1 MKKFKWSILL
11 FIILALVLST
21 GVSYLALNQNVKKAN
36 ENTTQKMTV
45 ALVNEDQGT
54 VFEGNK
60 IAFGDQFV
68 KNVNKNTKQEW
79 YVVSRGVAESGLK
92 NNNYNMM
99 IVIPNDFS
107 RKAVAI
113 DSELPEKLTL
123 NYKVNATGNKDLK
136 AEAENTASAILEDFN
151 KQIIDVY
158 FASVIGKLQGAQ
170 DNIGKIIEKGTNQTT
185 MYKKDVHSPLA
196 NYTNQFKTVQDYTG
210 ISVNSFKG
218 FQDVLKGFGQALD
231 EGNKS
236 NNTYLEGFNNFQ
248 KIQTDNNL
256 LANNFTNQFNQ
267 YMSDMNSGDVLKQL
281 SALESANKII
291 ANQFTLSEKDPN
303 ILADASTIQ
312 KYLTD
317 VKKQVSEYDTEL
329 AGKLESDIQETVIK
343 KLKQSMS
350 NDGKQEIFINTLM
363 KQPDV
368 RIKKQIENLIAKLPS
383 LNMEEIG
390 QSDLPDTTKLQLQ
403 NVIQFTKKYN
413 KENNFYYDPV
423 NKISLGSAIK
433 EVKDKLYTEGI
444 TFSDTAKV
452 IKMESSQTLKI
463 NIPEEFK
470 LDGSTE
476 ALHIDGVDRTSDFL
490 QSEAGEITIAPR
502 NEGDIKISLHVKL
515 KDPNINIDV
524 FSPVTWQWELSGTHK
539 KETSSE
545 KEEPNKEDKGTQT
558 ENSKVENVVHKS
570 QYGIMPLVHSAKNP
584 IIKKMENTTGKDNG
598 TGGSPGG
605 GTGTDNGTGGNPGG
619 GTGTDNGTG
628 GNPGG
633 GTGTDNGTGG
643 NPGGGTGTDNGT
655 GGNPGGGTGTDNGT
669 GGNPGGGTGTD
680 NGTGGNPGGGTGTDN
695 GTGGNP
701 GGGTGTDNGTGG
713 NPGGG
718 TGTDN
723 GTGGNP
729 GGGTGTD
736 NGTGGNPGGGTG
748 TDNGTGGNPGGG
760 TGTDNG
766 TGGNPG
772 GETGTDNGKVIE
784 STTNQVVHQKTE
796 VLTKNISNVLIKE
809 AVDTVESYQG
819 LMSLY
824 EMYYGI
830 DLRTKD
836 VGPKLE
842 EGSLDAIATEQSL
855 YYVLNKQSLID
866 LISNLV
872 SASITSEVKQDM
884 TGLKQKIDSYQQLI
898 TSADQNSMLLAEKLN
913 ETMQQATS
921 MNQNLGEYVKGLAK
935 WRESSLKLAEEQQ
948 VLTTNNAGE
957 QTAVLSL
964 DSGIKSL
971 TMQTQSLVESSK
983 HSLATSDDVY
993 KTFDQINGQAKEIQ
1007 DSGTTIVS
1015 KADSLLNDFT
1025 KKMEDDKAFS
1035 KNFTK
1040 ILANSRIGDRQ
1051 NEMLY
1056 EFLSSPVQKQNDG
1069 VIVAGN
1075 AFTPY
1080 LIVLTCF
1087 IVALFTAYAIANQE
1101 KKRTQS
1107 DHFEERFSLIDMNVP
1122 TTVVAFGISIV
1133 EGISIGVISGRLLKF
1148 GQDQSLLWI
1157 AFITIIMMAFV
1168 LVSTYLLR
1176 QIKMVGMFILL
1187 VFLSMYLFLTEAV
1200 GSKVDQMSSV
1210 GKLRQF
1216 SPLQYIEGFLNDFI
1230 SGKDTGKV
1238 IFIVLFVIAII
1249 GLVSNLFVWHKKWE
1263 EKEVNDQTMEHS
1275 G

>member
-1 MKKFKWSILL
+1 MKKFRWSILL

-79 YVVSRGVAESGLK
+79 YVVSRGVAENGLK

-123 NYKVNATGNKDLK
+123 NYKVNATGNNDLK
-136 AEAENTASAILEDFN
+136 AEAENTASTILEDFN

-158 FASVIGKLQGAQ
+158 FASIIGKLQGAQ
-170 DNIGKIIEKGTNQTT
+170 DNIGKIIEKGNVQTT

-210 ISVNSFKG
+210 VSVNSFKG
-218 FQDVLKGFGQALD
+218 FQDVLKGFGQVLD

-248 KIQTDNNL
+248 KMQSDNNL
-256 LANNFTNQFNQ
+256 LANNFTSQFNQ
-267 YMSDMNSGDVLKQL
+267 YMSEMNTGDVLKQL
-281 SALESANKII
+281 SALESANKVIT
-291 ANQFTLSEKDPN
+291 NQFTLSEKEPN
-303 ILADASTIQ
+303 ILADASAIQ
-312 KYLTD
+312 KHLTD

-363 KQPDV
+363 KQPDA
-368 RIKKQIENLIAKLPS
+368 RIKKQIENLIVKLPS
-383 LNMEEIG
+383 LNMEEIV
-390 QSDLPDTTKLQLQ
+390 QSDLPDTTKLQMQ

-413 KENNFYYDPV
+413 KENNFYYDSV
-423 NKISLGSAIK
+423 NKISLGNAIK
-433 EVKDKLYTEGI
+433 EVKDSLYKDGT

-452 IKMESSQTLKI
+452 IKMESPQILKI
-463 NIPEEFK
+463 KIPEEFE
-470 LDGSTE
+470 LDGSTGF
-476 ALHIDGVDRTSDFL
+476 LHIDGEDRTSDFL

-524 FSPVTWQWELSGTHK
+524 FSPVMWQWELSGTHK
-539 KETSSE
+539 KETSPE
-545 KEEPNKEDKGTQT
+545 KEKPNKEDKGTQT

-570 QYGIMPLVHSAKNP
+570 QYGIMPLVHNAKKP
-584 IIKKMENTTGKDNG
+584 IIKKMENTTGNNGGNPGGGTGKDNG
-598 TGGSPGG
+598 TGGSTGDGTGTGNGTEGNSGGGTGTDNETGGNPGG
-605 GTGTDNGTGGNPGG
+605 GTGTDNGTGGNPGGGTGTDNETGGNPGG

-643 NPGGGTGTDNGT
+643 NS
-655 GGNPGGGTGTDNGT
+655 
-669 GGNPGGGTGTD
+669 
-680 NGTGGNPGGGTGTDN
+680 
-695 GTGGNP
+695 
-701 GGGTGTDNGTGG
+701 
-713 NPGGG
+713 
-718 TGTDN
+718 
-723 GTGGNP
+723 
-729 GGGTGTD
+729 
-736 NGTGGNPGGGTG
+736 
-748 TDNGTGGNPGGG
+748 GGG

-772 GETGTDNGKVIE
+772 GEPGTDNGKVIE

-796 VLTKNISNVLIKE
+796 VLTKNTSSVLIKE

-830 DLRTKD
+830 DLRTQD
-836 VGPKLE
+836 VGSKLE

-872 SASITSEVKQDM
+872 SSGITAEVKQDM
-884 TGLKQKIDSYQQLI
+884 TGLKQKIDSYQQFI

-913 ETMQQATS
+913 VTTQQATS
-921 MNQNLGEYVKGLAK
+921 MNENLGEYLKGLAK
-935 WRESSLKLAEEQQ
+935 WRESSLKLVEEQQ
-948 VLTTNNAGE
+948 VLTTNNTGE

-971 TMQTQSLVESSK
+971 MSQSQSLVESSK

-1025 KKMEDDKAFS
+1025 KKMEDDKSFS

-1056 EFLSSPVQKQNDG
+1056 QFLSSPVQKQNDG

-1107 DHFEERFSLIDMNVP
+1107 DHFEEKFSLIDMNVP

-1133 EGISIGVISGRLLKF
+1133 EGISIGIISGRLLQF

-1210 GKLRQF
+1210 GKVRQF
-1216 SPLQYIEGFLNDFI
+1216 SPLQYIESFLNDFI

-1275 G
+1275 S

>member
-36 ENTTQKMTV
+36 ENTTPKMTV

-79 YVVSRGVAESGLK
+79 YVVSRGVAENGLK

-113 DSELPEKLTL
+113 DSVIPEKLTL

-136 AEAENTASAILEDFN
+136 AEAENTASVILEDFN

-158 FASVIGKLQGAQ
+158 FASIIGKLQGAQ
-170 DNIGKIIEKGTNQTT
+170 DNIGKIIEKGNVQTT
-185 MYKKDVHSPLA
+185 MYKKDIHSPLA

-210 ISVNSFKG
+210 VSVNSFKG

-236 NNTYLEGFNNFQ
+236 NSTYLDGFNNFQ
-248 KIQTDNNL
+248 KMQTDNNL

-267 YMSDMNSGDVLKQL
+267 YMNDMNTGDALKQL

-291 ANQFTLSEKDPN
+291 SNQFTFSEKEPN
-303 ILADASTIQ
+303 ILTDAAAIQ
-312 KYLTD
+312 KYLAD

-363 KQPDV
+363 KQPDA

-423 NKISLGSAIK
+423 NKISLGNAIK
-433 EVKDKLYTEGI
+433 EVKDRLYTEGI

-452 IKMESSQTLKI
+452 IKMESAQTLKI
-463 NIPEEFK
+463 SIPEEFK
-470 LDGSTE
+470 LDGSTGF
-476 ALHIDGVDRTSDFL
+476 LHIDGEDRTSDFL

-502 NEGDIKISLHVKL
+502 NEGDIKIDLHVKL

-524 FSPVTWQWELSGTHK
+524 FSPVMWQWELSGTHK
-539 KETSSE
+539 KETSPE
-545 KEEPNKEDKGTQT
+545 KEKPNKEDKGTQT

-570 QYGIMPLVHSAKNP
+570 QYGIMPLVHNAKKP
-584 IIKKMENTTGKDNG
+584 IIKKMENTTGNNE
-598 TGGSPGG
+598 GSQGG
-605 GTGTDNGTGGNPGG
+605 GTGK
-619 GTGTDNGTG
+619 
-628 GNPGG
+628 
-633 GTGTDNGTGG
+633 
-643 NPGGGTGTDNGT
+643 
-655 GGNPGGGTGTDNGT
+655 
-669 GGNPGGGTGTD
+669 
-680 NGTGGNPGGGTGTDN
+680 
-695 GTGGNP
+695 
-701 GGGTGTDNGTGG
+701 
-713 NPGGG
+713 
-718 TGTDN
+718 
-723 GTGGNP
+723 
-729 GGGTGTD
+729 
-736 NGTGGNPGGGTG
+736 
-748 TDNGTGGNPGGG
+748 
-760 TGTDNG
+760 DNG

-772 GETGTDNGKVIE
+772 GETGTDNGKVTE
-784 STTNQVVHQKTE
+784 STTNQVVHQKAE
-796 VLTKNISNVLIKE
+796 VLTKNISSVLIKE
-809 AVDTVESYQG
+809 AVDTVETYQG

-842 EGSLDAIATEQSL
+842 EGSLDAIATDQSL

-872 SASITSEVKQDM
+872 SSSITTEIKQDM
-884 TGLKQKIDSYQQLI
+884 SGLKQKINSYQQSI

-913 ETMQQATS
+913 GTTQQATS
-921 MNQNLGEYVKGLAK
+921 MNENLGEYLKGLAK
-935 WRESSLKLAEEQQ
+935 WRENSLKLVEEQQ
-948 VLTTNNAGE
+948 VLTTNHAGE
-957 QTAVLSL
+957 QTAILSL

-971 TMQTQSLVESSK
+971 MMQSQSLVESSK

-1015 KADSLLNDFT
+1015 KADLLLNDFT
-1025 KKMEDDKAFS
+1025 KKIEDDKSFS

-1056 EFLSSPVQKQNDG
+1056 DFLASPVQKQNDG
-1069 VIVAGN
+1069 VIAAGN

-1101 KKRTQS
+1101 KKRMQS
-1107 DHFEERFSLIDMNVP
+1107 DHFEEKFSLIDMNVP

-1133 EGISIGVISGRLLKF
+1133 EGISIGIISGRLLKF

-1157 AFITIIMMAFV
+1157 AFITFIMMAFV

-1210 GKLRQF
+1210 GKIRQF
-1216 SPLQYIEGFLNDFI
+1216 SPLQYIESFLNDFI

-1238 IFIVLFVIAII
+1238 IFVVLFVIAII

>member
-36 ENTTQKMTV
+36 ENTTPKMTV

-79 YVVSRGVAESGLK
+79 YVVSRGVAENGLK

-113 DSELPEKLTL
+113 DSEIPEKLTL

-136 AEAENTASAILEDFN
+136 AEAENTASVILEDFN

-158 FASVIGKLQGAQ
+158 FASIIGKLQGAQ
-170 DNIGKIIEKGTNQTT
+170 DNIGKIIEKGNVQTT
-185 MYKKDVHSPLA
+185 MYKKDIHSPLA

-210 ISVNSFKG
+210 VSVNSFKG

-236 NNTYLEGFNNFQ
+236 NSTYLDGFNNFQ
-248 KIQTDNNL
+248 KMQTDNNL

-267 YMSDMNSGDVLKQL
+267 YMNDMNTGDALKQL
-281 SALESANKII
+281 SALESANKSIS
-291 ANQFTLSEKDPN
+291 NQFTFSEKEPN
-303 ILADASTIQ
+303 ILTDASAVQ
-312 KYLTD
+312 KYLAD

-363 KQPDV
+363 KQPDA

-390 QSDLPDTTKLQLQ
+390 QSDLPDATKLQLQ

-423 NKISLGSAIK
+423 NKISLGNAIK
-433 EVKDKLYTEGI
+433 EVKDRLYTERI

-452 IKMESSQTLKI
+452 IKMESPQILKI
-463 NIPEEFK
+463 KIPEEFK

-476 ALHIDGVDRTSDFL
+476 ALYIDDVDRTSDFL

-502 NEGDIKISLHVKL
+502 NEGDIKIDLHVKL

-524 FSPVTWQWELSGTHK
+524 FSPVMWQWELSGTHT
-539 KETSSE
+539 KETSPE
-545 KEEPNKEDKGTQT
+545 KEEPNKEEPNKEDKGTQT

-570 QYGIMPLVHSAKNP
+570 QYGIMPLVHNAKKP
-584 IIKKMENTTGKDNG
+584 IIKKMENTTGNNE
-598 TGGSPGG
+598 GSQGG
-605 GTGTDNGTGGNPGG
+605 GTGKDNGTGGNPGG

-680 NGTGGNPGGGTGTDN
+680 NGTGGNR
-695 GTGGNP
+695 
-701 GGGTGTDNGTGG
+701 
-713 NPGGG
+713 GGG

-784 STTNQVVHQKTE
+784 STTNQVIHQKTE
-796 VLTKNISNVLIKE
+796 KIPDITSSVLIKE

-842 EGSLDAIATEQSL
+842 EGSLDAIATDQSL

-872 SASITSEVKQDM
+872 SSSITTEIKQDM
-884 TGLKQKIDSYQQLI
+884 SGLKQKINSYQQSI

-913 ETMQQATS
+913 GTTQQATS
-921 MNQNLGEYVKGLAK
+921 MNENLGEYVKGLAK
-935 WRESSLKLAEEQQ
+935 WRENSLKLVEEQQ
-948 VLTTNNAGE
+948 VVTTNHAGE

-971 TMQTQSLVESSK
+971 MMQSQSLVESSK

-1015 KADSLLNDFT
+1015 KADLLLNDFT
-1025 KKMEDDKAFS
+1025 KKMEDDKSFS

-1056 EFLSSPVQKQNDG
+1056 DFLASPVQKQNDG

-1101 KKRTQS
+1101 KKRMQS
-1107 DHFEERFSLIDMNVP
+1107 DHFEEKFSLIDMNVP

-1133 EGISIGVISGRLLKF
+1133 EGISIGIISGRLLKF

-1157 AFITIIMMAFV
+1157 AFITFIMMAFV

-1210 GKLRQF
+1210 GKIRQF
-1216 SPLQYIEGFLNDFI
+1216 SPLQYIESFLNDFI

-1238 IFIVLFVIAII
+1238 IFVVLFVIAII

>member
-1 MKKFKWSILL
+1 M

-36 ENTTQKMTV
+36 ENTTPKMTV

-79 YVVSRGVAESGLK
+79 YVVSRGVAENGLK

-113 DSELPEKLTL
+113 DSEIPEKLTL

-136 AEAENTASAILEDFN
+136 AEAENTASVILEDFN

-158 FASVIGKLQGAQ
+158 FASIIGKLQGAQ
-170 DNIGKIIEKGTNQTT
+170 DNIGKIIEKGNVQTT
-185 MYKKDVHSPLA
+185 MYKKDIHSPLA

-210 ISVNSFKG
+210 VSVNSFKG

-236 NNTYLEGFNNFQ
+236 NSTYLDGFNNFQ
-248 KIQTDNNL
+248 KMQTDNNL
-256 LANNFTNQFNQ
+256 LANNFINQFNQ
-267 YMSDMNSGDVLKQL
+267 YMNDMNTGDALKQL

-291 ANQFTLSEKDPN
+291 SNQFTFSEKEPN
-303 ILADASTIQ
+303 ILTDAAAIQ
-312 KYLTD
+312 KYLAD

-363 KQPDV
+363 KQPDA

-390 QSDLPDTTKLQLQ
+390 QSDLPDATKLQLQ

-423 NKISLGSAIK
+423 NKISLGNAIK
-433 EVKDKLYTEGI
+433 EVKDRLYTEGI

-452 IKMESSQTLKI
+452 IKMESPQILKI
-463 NIPEEFK
+463 KIPEEFK

-476 ALHIDGVDRTSDFL
+476 ALYIDDVDRTSDFL

-502 NEGDIKISLHVKL
+502 NEGDIKIDLHVKL

-524 FSPVTWQWELSGTHK
+524 FSPVMWQWELSGTHK
-539 KETSSE
+539 KETSPE
-545 KEEPNKEDKGTQT
+545 KEKPNKEDKGTQT

-570 QYGIMPLVHSAKNP
+570 QYGIMPLVHNAKTP
-584 IIKKMENTTGKDNG
+584 IIKKMENTTGNNE
-598 TGGSPGG
+598 GSQGG
-605 GTGTDNGTGGNPGG
+605 GTGKDNGTGGNPGG

-633 GTGTDNGTGG
+633 GTGKDNETGG

-655 GGNPGGGTGTDNGT
+655 GGNPGGGTGK
-669 GGNPGGGTGTD
+669 
-680 NGTGGNPGGGTGTDN
+680 
-695 GTGGNP
+695 
-701 GGGTGTDNGTGG
+701 
-713 NPGGG
+713 
-718 TGTDN
+718 DN

-772 GETGTDNGKVIE
+772 GETGTDNGKVTE
-784 STTNQVVHQKTE
+784 STTNQVVHQKAE
-796 VLTKNISNVLIKE
+796 VLTKNISSVLIKE

-842 EGSLDAIATEQSL
+842 EGSLDAIATDQSL

-872 SASITSEVKQDM
+872 SSSITTEIKQDM
-884 TGLKQKIDSYQQLI
+884 SGLKQKINSYQQSI

-913 ETMQQATS
+913 GTTQQATS
-921 MNQNLGEYVKGLAK
+921 MNENLGEYVKGLAK
-935 WRESSLKLAEEQQ
+935 WRENSLKLVEEQQ
-948 VLTTNNAGE
+948 VLTTNHAGE
-957 QTAVLSL
+957 QTAILSL

-971 TMQTQSLVESSK
+971 MMQSQSLVESSK

-1015 KADSLLNDFT
+1015 KADLLLNDFT
-1025 KKMEDDKAFS
+1025 KKMEDDKSFS

-1056 EFLSSPVQKQNDG
+1056 DFLASPVQKQNDG
-1069 VIVAGN
+1069 VIAAGN

-1101 KKRTQS
+1101 KKRMQS
-1107 DHFEERFSLIDMNVP
+1107 DHFEEKFSLIDMNVP

-1133 EGISIGVISGRLLKF
+1133 EGISIGIISGRLLKF

-1157 AFITIIMMAFV
+1157 AFITFIMMAFV

-1210 GKLRQF
+1210 GKIRQF
-1216 SPLQYIEGFLNDFI
+1216 SPLQYIESFLNDFI

-1238 IFIVLFVIAII
+1238 IFVVLFVIAII

>member
-36 ENTTQKMTV
+36 ENTTPKMTV

-79 YVVSRGVAESGLK
+79 YVVSRGVAENGLK

-113 DSELPEKLTL
+113 DSEIPEKLTL

-136 AEAENTASAILEDFN
+136 AEAENTASVILEDFN

-158 FASVIGKLQGAQ
+158 FASIIGKLQGAQ
-170 DNIGKIIEKGTNQTT
+170 DNIGKIIEKGNVQTT
-185 MYKKDVHSPLA
+185 MYKKDIHSPLA

-210 ISVNSFKG
+210 VSVNSFKG

-236 NNTYLEGFNNFQ
+236 NSTYLDGFNNFQ
-248 KIQTDNNL
+248 KMQTDNNL

-267 YMSDMNSGDVLKQL
+267 YMNDMNTGDALKQL

-291 ANQFTLSEKDPN
+291 SNQFTFSEKEPN
-303 ILADASTIQ
+303 ILTDAAAIQ
-312 KYLTD
+312 KYLAD

-363 KQPDV
+363 KQPDA

-390 QSDLPDTTKLQLQ
+390 QSDLPDATKLQLQ

-423 NKISLGSAIK
+423 NKISLGNAIK
-433 EVKDKLYTEGI
+433 EVKDRLYTEGI

-452 IKMESSQTLKI
+452 IKMESPQILKI
-463 NIPEEFK
+463 KIPEEFK
-470 LDGSTE
+470 LDGSTGF
-476 ALHIDGVDRTSDFL
+476 LHIDGEDRTSDFL

-502 NEGDIKISLHVKL
+502 NEGDIKIDLHVKL

-524 FSPVTWQWELSGTHK
+524 FSPVMWQWELSGTHK
-539 KETSSE
+539 KETSPE
-545 KEEPNKEDKGTQT
+545 KEKPNKEDKGTQT

-570 QYGIMPLVHSAKNP
+570 QYGIMPLVHNAKTP
-584 IIKKMENTTGKDNG
+584 IIKKMENTTGNNE
-598 TGGSPGG
+598 GSQGG

-619 GTGTDNGTG
+619 GTGK
-628 GNPGG
+628 
-633 GTGTDNGTGG
+633 
-643 NPGGGTGTDNGT
+643 
-655 GGNPGGGTGTDNGT
+655 
-669 GGNPGGGTGTD
+669 
-680 NGTGGNPGGGTGTDN
+680 
-695 GTGGNP
+695 
-701 GGGTGTDNGTGG
+701 DNGTGG

-772 GETGTDNGKVIE
+772 GETGTDNGKVTE
-784 STTNQVVHQKTE
+784 STTNQVVHQKAE
-796 VLTKNISNVLIKE
+796 VLTKNISSVLIKE

-842 EGSLDAIATEQSL
+842 EGSLDAIATDQSL

-872 SASITSEVKQDM
+872 SSSITTEIKQDM
-884 TGLKQKIDSYQQLI
+884 SGLKQKINSYQQSI

-913 ETMQQATS
+913 GTTQQATS
-921 MNQNLGEYVKGLAK
+921 MNENLGEYLKGLAK
-935 WRESSLKLAEEQQ
+935 WRENSLKLVEEQQ
-948 VLTTNNAGE
+948 VLTTNHAGE
-957 QTAVLSL
+957 QTAILSL

-971 TMQTQSLVESSK
+971 MMQSQSLVESSK

-1015 KADSLLNDFT
+1015 KADLLLNDFT
-1025 KKMEDDKAFS
+1025 KKMEDDKSFS

-1056 EFLSSPVQKQNDG
+1056 DFLASPVQKQNDG
-1069 VIVAGN
+1069 VIAAGN

-1101 KKRTQS
+1101 KKRMQS
-1107 DHFEERFSLIDMNVP
+1107 DHFEEKFSLIDMNVP

-1133 EGISIGVISGRLLKF
+1133 EGISIGIISGRLLKF

-1157 AFITIIMMAFV
+1157 AFITFIMMAFV

-1210 GKLRQF
+1210 GKIRQF
-1216 SPLQYIEGFLNDFI
+1216 SPLQYIESFLNDFI

-1238 IFIVLFVIAII
+1238 IFVVLFVIAII

>member
-36 ENTTQKMTV
+36 ENTTPKMTV

-79 YVVSRGVAESGLK
+79 YVVSRGVAENGLK

-113 DSELPEKLTL
+113 DSEIPEKLTL

-136 AEAENTASAILEDFN
+136 AEAENTASVILEDFN

-158 FASVIGKLQGAQ
+158 FASIIGKLQGAQ
-170 DNIGKIIEKGTNQTT
+170 DNIGKIIEKGNVQTT
-185 MYKKDVHSPLA
+185 MYKKDIHSPLA

-210 ISVNSFKG
+210 VSVNSFKG

-236 NNTYLEGFNNFQ
+236 NSTYLDGFNNFQ
-248 KIQTDNNL
+248 KMQTDNNL

-267 YMSDMNSGDVLKQL
+267 YMNDMNTGDALKQL

-291 ANQFTLSEKDPN
+291 SNQFTFSEKEPN
-303 ILADASTIQ
+303 ILTDAAAIQ
-312 KYLTD
+312 KYLAD

-363 KQPDV
+363 KQPDA

-390 QSDLPDTTKLQLQ
+390 QSNLPDTTKLQLQ

-413 KENNFYYDPV
+413 KENNFYYDSV
-423 NKISLGSAIK
+423 NKISLGNAIK
-433 EVKDKLYTEGI
+433 EVKDRLYTEGI

-452 IKMESSQTLKI
+452 IKMESAQTLKI
-463 NIPEEFK
+463 SIPEEFK
-470 LDGSTE
+470 LDGSTGF
-476 ALHIDGVDRTSDFL
+476 LHIDGEDRTSDFL

-502 NEGDIKISLHVKL
+502 NEGDIKIDLHVKL

-524 FSPVTWQWELSGTHK
+524 FSPVTWQWELSGTHT
-539 KETSSE
+539 KETSPE
-545 KEEPNKEDKGTQT
+545 KEKPNKEDKGTQT

-584 IIKKMENTTGKDNG
+584 IIKKMENTTGK
-598 TGGSPGG
+598 
-605 GTGTDNGTGGNPGG
+605 
-619 GTGTDNGTG
+619 
-628 GNPGG
+628 
-633 GTGTDNGTGG
+633 
-643 NPGGGTGTDNGT
+643 
-655 GGNPGGGTGTDNGT
+655 DNGT

-772 GETGTDNGKVIE
+772 GETGTDNGTGGNPGGETGTDNGKVTE
-784 STTNQVVHQKTE
+784 STMNQVVHQKAE
-796 VLTKNISNVLIKE
+796 VLTKNISSVLIKE

-842 EGSLDAIATEQSL
+842 EGSLDAIATDQSL

-872 SASITSEVKQDM
+872 SSSITTEIKQDM
-884 TGLKQKIDSYQQLI
+884 SGLKQKINSYQQSI

-913 ETMQQATS
+913 GTTQQATS
-921 MNQNLGEYVKGLAK
+921 MNENLGEYVKGLAK
-935 WRESSLKLAEEQQ
+935 WRENSLKLVEEQQ
-948 VLTTNNAGE
+948 VLTTNHAGE
-957 QTAVLSL
+957 QTAILSL

-971 TMQTQSLVESSK
+971 MMQSQSLVESSK

-1015 KADSLLNDFT
+1015 KADLLLNDFT
-1025 KKMEDDKAFS
+1025 KKMEDDKSFS

-1056 EFLSSPVQKQNDG
+1056 DFLASPVQKQNDG

-1101 KKRTQS
+1101 KKRMQS
-1107 DHFEERFSLIDMNVP
+1107 DHFEEKFSLIDMNVP

-1133 EGISIGVISGRLLKF
+1133 EGISIGIISGRLLKF

-1157 AFITIIMMAFV
+1157 AFITFIMMAFV

-1210 GKLRQF
+1210 GKIRQF
-1216 SPLQYIEGFLNDFI
+1216 SPLQYIESFLNDFI

-1238 IFIVLFVIAII
+1238 IFVVLFVIAII

>member
-1 MKKFKWSILL
+1 
-11 FIILALVLST
+11 
-21 GVSYLALNQNVKKAN
+21 
-36 ENTTQKMTV
+36 
-45 ALVNEDQGT
+45 
-54 VFEGNK
+54 
-60 IAFGDQFV
+60 
-68 KNVNKNTKQEW
+68 
-79 YVVSRGVAESGLK
+79 
-92 NNNYNMM
+92 
-99 IVIPNDFS
+99 
-107 RKAVAI
+107 
-113 DSELPEKLTL
+113 
-123 NYKVNATGNKDLK
+123 
-136 AEAENTASAILEDFN
+136 
-151 KQIIDVY
+151 
-158 FASVIGKLQGAQ
+158 
-170 DNIGKIIEKGTNQTT
+170 
-185 MYKKDVHSPLA
+185 
-196 NYTNQFKTVQDYTG
+196 
-210 ISVNSFKG
+210 
-218 FQDVLKGFGQALD
+218 
-231 EGNKS
+231 
-236 NNTYLEGFNNFQ
+236 
-248 KIQTDNNL
+248 
-256 LANNFTNQFNQ
+256 
-267 YMSDMNSGDVLKQL
+267 
-281 SALESANKII
+281 
-291 ANQFTLSEKDPN
+291 
-303 ILADASTIQ
+303 
-312 KYLTD
+312 
-317 VKKQVSEYDTEL
+317 
-329 AGKLESDIQETVIK
+329 
-343 KLKQSMS
+343 
-350 NDGKQEIFINTLM
+350 
-363 KQPDV
+363 
-368 RIKKQIENLIAKLPS
+368 
-383 LNMEEIG
+383 
-390 QSDLPDTTKLQLQ
+390 
-403 NVIQFTKKYN
+403 
-413 KENNFYYDPV
+413 
-423 NKISLGSAIK
+423 
-433 EVKDKLYTEGI
+433 EVKESLAKDGI

-452 IKMESSQTLKI
+452 IGMDSSQTM
-463 NIPEEFK
+463 NITIPSGFE
-470 LDGSTE
+470 LYGSTDS
-476 ALHIDGVDRTSDFL
+476 LLIDGVDRTSEFK
-490 QSEAGEITIAPR
+490 QNGSIVISAR
-502 NEGDIKISLHVKL
+502 NEGDLKISLHVKL
-515 KDPNINIDV
+515 IDPSINIDV
-524 FSPVTWQWELSGTHK
+524 FSPVTWEWKLNGNYE
-539 KETSSE
+539 KETSTGKE
-545 KEEPNKEDKGTQT
+545 EPKKEEPNKENEGTKT
-558 ENSKVENVVHKS
+558 ENSKVENVVNQT
-570 QYGIMPLVHSAKNP
+570 QYGIMPLVNTVKKP
-584 IIKKMENTTGKDNG
+584 IIQKTEQSNNN
-598 TGGSPGG
+598 PEG
-605 GTGTDNGTGGNPGG
+605 GTGTDNGGNPGG
-619 GTGTDNGTG
+619 GTGTDNGGNPGGGTGTDNG

-633 GTGTDNGTGG
+633 GTGTDNGG
-643 NPGGGTGTDNGT
+643 NPGGGTGTDNG
-655 GGNPGGGTGTDNGT
+655 GNQNQGGGST
-669 GGNPGGGTGTD
+669 
-680 NGTGGNPGGGTGTDN
+680 
-695 GTGGNP
+695 
-701 GGGTGTDNGTGG
+701 
-713 NPGGG
+713 
-718 TGTDN
+718 
-723 GTGGNP
+723 
-729 GGGTGTD
+729 
-736 NGTGGNPGGGTG
+736 
-748 TDNGTGGNPGGG
+748 
-760 TGTDNG
+760 
-766 TGGNPG
+766 
-772 GETGTDNGKVIE
+772 VIE
-784 STTNQVVHQKTE
+784 RTNNYIVHQKTE
-796 VLTKNISNVLIKE
+796 KLTDNTSNVLIKE
-809 AVDTVESYQG
+809 AVETVQSYQG
-819 LMSLY
+819 LLSLY
-824 EMYYGI
+824 QMYYGI
-830 DLRTKD
+830 DLRTND

-842 EGSLDAIATEQSL
+842 EGSLDTIATDHSL
-855 YYVLNKQSLID
+855 YYMLNKQSVID

-884 TGLKQKIDSYQQLI
+884 TGLKQKIDAYQQLI

-921 MNQNLGEYVKGLAK
+921 MNQNLGEYLKGLAK
-935 WRESSLKLAEEQQ
+935 WRESSLKLVEEQQ

-1007 DSGTTIVS
+1007 ESGTTIVS

-1263 EKEVNDQTMEHS
+1263 EKEVNDQKMEHS

>member
-36 ENTTQKMTV
+36 ENTTPKMTV

-158 FASVIGKLQGAQ
+158 FASIIGKLQGAQ

-248 KIQTDNNL
+248 KMQTDNNL

-267 YMSDMNSGDVLKQL
+267 YMSDMNSGDTLKQL

-303 ILADASTIQ
+303 ILADASAIQ

-329 AGKLESDIQETVIK
+329 AGKLESDIQATI
-343 KLKQSMS
+343 LKRLQKSIS
-350 NDGKQEIFINTLM
+350 NDGQHEVVINSLM
-363 KQPDV
+363 KQPDI
-368 RIKKQIENLIAKLPS
+368 RIKQQIENLITKLPS
-383 LNMEEIG
+383 MNMEEIV
-390 QSDLPDTTKLQLQ
+390 QSDLPDVTKLQLK
-403 NVIQFTKKYN
+403 NVIQFTNKYN
-413 KENNFYYDPV
+413 KENNFNYNPV
-423 NKISLGSAIK
+423 NKISLGNSIK
-433 EVKDKLYTEGI
+433 EVKESLAKDGI

-452 IKMESSQTLKI
+452 IGMDSSQTM
-463 NIPEEFK
+463 NITIPSGFE
-470 LDGSTE
+470 LYGSTDS
-476 ALHIDGVDRTSDFL
+476 LLIDGVDRTSEFL
-490 QSEAGEITIAPR
+490 QNGAVAISAR
-502 NEGDIKISLHVKL
+502 NEGDLKISLHVKL
-515 KDPNINIDV
+515 VDPSMNIDV
-524 FSPVTWQWELSGTHK
+524 FSPVTWEWKLNGNYE
-539 KETSSE
+539 KETSTGKE
-545 KEEPNKEDKGTQT
+545 EPKKEEPNKENEGTKT
-558 ENSKVENVVHKS
+558 ENSKVENVVNQT
-570 QYGIMPLVHSAKNP
+570 QYGIMPLVNTVKKP
-584 IIKKMENTTGKDNG
+584 IIQKTEQNNNN
-598 TGGSPGG
+598 TGGNPEG
-605 GTGTDNGTGGNPGG
+605 GTGTDNGNGGNPGG
-619 GTGTDNGTG
+619 GTGTDNGNG
-628 GNPGG
+628 GNPNQGG
-633 GTGTDNGTGG
+633 GST
-643 NPGGGTGTDNGT
+643 
-655 GGNPGGGTGTDNGT
+655 
-669 GGNPGGGTGTD
+669 
-680 NGTGGNPGGGTGTDN
+680 
-695 GTGGNP
+695 
-701 GGGTGTDNGTGG
+701 
-713 NPGGG
+713 
-718 TGTDN
+718 
-723 GTGGNP
+723 
-729 GGGTGTD
+729 
-736 NGTGGNPGGGTG
+736 
-748 TDNGTGGNPGGG
+748 
-760 TGTDNG
+760 
-766 TGGNPG
+766 
-772 GETGTDNGKVIE
+772 VIE
-784 STTNQVVHQKTE
+784 RTNNYIVHQKTE
-796 VLTKNISNVLIKE
+796 KLTDNTSNVLIKE
-809 AVDTVESYQG
+809 AVETVQSYQG

-824 EMYYGI
+824 QMYYGI
-830 DLRTKD
+830 DLRTND

-842 EGSLDAIATEQSL
+842 EGTLDAIATDHSL
-855 YYVLNKQSLID
+855 YYMLNKQSVID

-884 TGLKQKIDSYQQLI
+884 IGLKQKMDSYQQLI
-898 TSADQNSMLLAEKLN
+898 TSADQNSLLLAEKLN

-921 MNQNLGEYVKGLAK
+921 MNQNLGEYLKGLAK
-935 WRESSLKLAEEQQ
+935 WRESSLKLVEEQQ

-983 HSLATSDDVY
+983 HSLSTSDDVY

-1007 DSGTTIVS
+1007 ESGTTIVS

-1056 EFLSSPVQKQNDG
+1056 EFLASPVQKQNDG

-1133 EGISIGVISGRLLKF
+1133 EGISIGIISGRLLKF

>member
-1 MKKFKWSILL
+1 MKKFRWSILL

-79 YVVSRGVAESGLK
+79 YVVSRGVAENGLK

-123 NYKVNATGNKDLK
+123 NYKVNATGNNDLK
-136 AEAENTASAILEDFN
+136 AEAENTASTILEDFN

-158 FASVIGKLQGAQ
+158 FASIIGKLQGAQ
-170 DNIGKIIEKGTNQTT
+170 DNIGKIIEKGNVQTT

-210 ISVNSFKG
+210 VSVNSFKG
-218 FQDVLKGFGQALD
+218 FQDVLKGFGQVLD

-248 KIQTDNNL
+248 KMQSDNNL
-256 LANNFTNQFNQ
+256 LANNFTSQFNQ
-267 YMSDMNSGDVLKQL
+267 YMSEMNTGDVLKQL
-281 SALESANKII
+281 SALESANKVIT
-291 ANQFTLSEKDPN
+291 NQFTLSEKEPN
-303 ILADASTIQ
+303 ILADASAIQ
-312 KYLTD
+312 KHLTD

-363 KQPDV
+363 KQPDA
-368 RIKKQIENLIAKLPS
+368 RIKKQIENLIVKLPS
-383 LNMEEIG
+383 LNMEEIV
-390 QSDLPDTTKLQLQ
+390 QSDLPDTTKLQMQ

-413 KENNFYYDPV
+413 KENNFYYDSV
-423 NKISLGSAIK
+423 NKISLGNAIK
-433 EVKDKLYTEGI
+433 EVKDSLYKDGT

-452 IKMESSQTLKI
+452 IKMESPQILKI
-463 NIPEEFK
+463 KIPEEFE
-470 LDGSTE
+470 LDGSTGF
-476 ALHIDGVDRTSDFL
+476 LHIDGEDRTSDFL

-524 FSPVTWQWELSGTHK
+524 FSPVMWQWELSGTHK
-539 KETSSE
+539 KETSPE
-545 KEEPNKEDKGTQT
+545 KEKPNKEDKGTQT

-570 QYGIMPLVHSAKNP
+570 QYGIMPLVHNAKKP
-584 IIKKMENTTGKDNG
+584 IIKKMENTTGNNGGNPGGGTGKDNG
-598 TGGSPGG
+598 TGGSPGDGTGTGNGTEGNSGG
-605 GTGTDNGTGGNPGG
+605 GTGTDNGTGGNS
-619 GTGTDNGTG
+619 
-628 GNPGG
+628 
-633 GTGTDNGTGG
+633 
-643 NPGGGTGTDNGT
+643 
-655 GGNPGGGTGTDNGT
+655 
-669 GGNPGGGTGTD
+669 
-680 NGTGGNPGGGTGTDN
+680 
-695 GTGGNP
+695 
-701 GGGTGTDNGTGG
+701 
-713 NPGGG
+713 
-718 TGTDN
+718 
-723 GTGGNP
+723 

-772 GETGTDNGKVIE
+772 GEPGTDNGKVIE

-796 VLTKNISNVLIKE
+796 VLTKNTSSVLIKE

-830 DLRTKD
+830 DLRTQD
-836 VGPKLE
+836 VGSKLE

-872 SASITSEVKQDM
+872 SSGITAEVKQDM
-884 TGLKQKIDSYQQLI
+884 TGLKQKIDSYQQFI

-913 ETMQQATS
+913 VTTQQATS
-921 MNQNLGEYVKGLAK
+921 MNENLGEYLKGLAK
-935 WRESSLKLAEEQQ
+935 WRESSLKLVEEQQ
-948 VLTTNNAGE
+948 VLTTNNTGE

-971 TMQTQSLVESSK
+971 MSQSQSLVESSK

-1025 KKMEDDKAFS
+1025 KKMEDDKSFS

-1056 EFLSSPVQKQNDG
+1056 QFLSSPVQKQNDG

-1107 DHFEERFSLIDMNVP
+1107 DHFEEKFSLIDMNVP

-1133 EGISIGVISGRLLKF
+1133 EGISIGIISGRLLQF

-1210 GKLRQF
+1210 GKVRQF
-1216 SPLQYIEGFLNDFI
+1216 SPLQYIESFLNDFI

-1275 G
+1275 S

>member
-36 ENTTQKMTV
+36 ENTTPKMTV

-79 YVVSRGVAESGLK
+79 YVVSRGVAENGLK

-113 DSELPEKLTL
+113 DSEIPEKLTL

-136 AEAENTASAILEDFN
+136 AEAENTASVILEDFN

-158 FASVIGKLQGAQ
+158 FASIIGKLQGAQ
-170 DNIGKIIEKGTNQTT
+170 DNIGKIIEKGNVQTT
-185 MYKKDVHSPLA
+185 MYKKDIHSPLA

-210 ISVNSFKG
+210 VSVNSFKG

-236 NNTYLEGFNNFQ
+236 NSTYLDGFNNFQ
-248 KIQTDNNL
+248 KMQTDNNL

-267 YMSDMNSGDVLKQL
+267 YMNDMNTGDALKQL

-291 ANQFTLSEKDPN
+291 SNQFTFSEKEPN
-303 ILADASTIQ
+303 ILTDAAAIQ
-312 KYLTD
+312 KYLAD

-363 KQPDV
+363 KQPDA

-423 NKISLGSAIK
+423 NKISLGNAIK
-433 EVKDKLYTEGI
+433 EVKDRLYTEGI

-452 IKMESSQTLKI
+452 IKMESAQTLKI
-463 NIPEEFK
+463 SIPEEFE
-470 LDGSTE
+470 LYGSTE
-476 ALHIDGVDRTSDFL
+476 ALKIDDVDYTSMFL
-490 QSEAGEITIAPR
+490 EKNGEITIPPR
-502 NEGDIKISLHVKL
+502 NEGDIKINLNVKL

-524 FSPVTWQWELSGTHK
+524 FSPVMWQWELSGTHK
-539 KETSSE
+539 PE
-545 KEEPNKEDKGTQT
+545 KEKPNKEDKGTQT

-570 QYGIMPLVHSAKNP
+570 QYGIMPLVHNAKTP
-584 IIKKMENTTGKDNG
+584 IIKKMENTTGNNE
-598 TGGSPGG
+598 GSQGG
-605 GTGTDNGTGGNPGG
+605 GTGKDNGTGGNPGG

-669 GGNPGGGTGTD
+669 GGNPGS
-680 NGTGGNPGGGTGTDN
+680 
-695 GTGGNP
+695 
-701 GGGTGTDNGTGG
+701 
-713 NPGGG
+713 
-718 TGTDN
+718 
-723 GTGGNP
+723 
-729 GGGTGTD
+729 GTGTD

-784 STTNQVVHQKTE
+784 STTNQVVHQKAE
-796 VLTKNISNVLIKE
+796 VLTKNISSVLIKE

-842 EGSLDAIATEQSL
+842 EGSLDAIATDQSL

-872 SASITSEVKQDM
+872 SSSITTEIKQDM
-884 TGLKQKIDSYQQLI
+884 SGLKQKINSYQQSI

-913 ETMQQATS
+913 GTTQQATS
-921 MNQNLGEYVKGLAK
+921 MNENLGEYLKGLAK
-935 WRESSLKLAEEQQ
+935 WRENSLKLVEEQQ
-948 VLTTNNAGE
+948 VLTTNHAGE
-957 QTAVLSL
+957 QTAILSL

-971 TMQTQSLVESSK
+971 MMQSQSLVESSK

-1015 KADSLLNDFT
+1015 KADLLLNDFT
-1025 KKMEDDKAFS
+1025 KKMEDDKSFS

-1056 EFLSSPVQKQNDG
+1056 DFLASPVQKQNDG

-1101 KKRTQS
+1101 KKRMQS
-1107 DHFEERFSLIDMNVP
+1107 DHFEEKFSLIDMNVP

-1133 EGISIGVISGRLLKF
+1133 EGISIGIISGRLLKF

-1157 AFITIIMMAFV
+1157 AFITFIMMAFV

-1210 GKLRQF
+1210 GKIRQF
-1216 SPLQYIEGFLNDFI
+1216 SPLQYIESFLNDFI

-1238 IFIVLFVIAII
+1238 IFVVLFVIAII

>member
-158 FASVIGKLQGAQ
+158 FASIIGKLQGAQ
-170 DNIGKIIEKGTNQTT
+170 DNIGKIIEKGNTQTT

-210 ISVNSFKG
+210 VSVNSFKG

-236 NNTYLEGFNNFQ
+236 NNTYVEGFNNFQ
-248 KIQTDNNL
+248 KMQTDNNL

-267 YMSDMNSGDVLKQL
+267 YMSNMNTGDVLTQL

-303 ILADASTIQ
+303 ILADASAIQ

-329 AGKLESDIQETVIK
+329 AGKLESDIQATI
-343 KLKQSMS
+343 LKRLQKSIS
-350 NDGKQEIFINTLM
+350 NDGQQEVVINSLM
-363 KQPDV
+363 KQPDI
-368 RIKKQIENLIAKLPS
+368 RIKQQIENLITKLPS
-383 LNMEEIG
+383 LNMEEIA
-390 QSDLPDTTKLQLQ
+390 QSDLPDVTKLQLK
-403 NVIQFTKKYN
+403 NVIQFTNKYS
-413 KENNFYYDPV
+413 KENNFYFDPA
-423 NKISLGSAIK
+423 NNISLGNSIK
-433 EVKDKLYTEGI
+433 EVKASLHRYGI
-444 TFSDTAKV
+444 IFNDTARV
-452 IKMESSQTLKI
+452 IGMESSQTLSVS
-463 NIPEEFK
+463 IPSGFE
-470 LDGSTE
+470 LYGSTDS
-476 ALHIDGVDRTSDFL
+476 LLIDGVDRTSEFL
-490 QSEAGEITIAPR
+490 QNGAVAISAR
-502 NEGDIKISLHVKL
+502 NDGDLRISLRVKL
-515 KDPNINIDV
+515 IDPNSNIDV
-524 FSPVTWQWELSGTHK
+524 FSPVTWEWKLDGKNE
-539 KETSSE
+539 KETSSG
-545 KEEPNKEDKGTQT
+545 KEEPNKEEPNKENEGTKT
-558 ENSKVENVVHKS
+558 ENSKIENVVNKT
-570 QYGIMPLVHSAKNP
+570 QYGIMPLVNTVKKP
-584 IIKKMENTTGKDNG
+584 IIQKTEQNNNNTE
-598 TGGSPGG
+598 
-605 GTGTDNGTGGNPGG
+605 GNPGG
-619 GTGTDNGTG
+619 GTGTDNGNG
-628 GNPGG
+628 GNQNQGG
-633 GTGTDNGTGG
+633 GS
-643 NPGGGTGTDNGT
+643 
-655 GGNPGGGTGTDNGT
+655 
-669 GGNPGGGTGTD
+669 
-680 NGTGGNPGGGTGTDN
+680 
-695 GTGGNP
+695 
-701 GGGTGTDNGTGG
+701 
-713 NPGGG
+713 
-718 TGTDN
+718 
-723 GTGGNP
+723 
-729 GGGTGTD
+729 
-736 NGTGGNPGGGTG
+736 
-748 TDNGTGGNPGGG
+748 
-760 TGTDNG
+760 
-766 TGGNPG
+766 
-772 GETGTDNGKVIE
+772 KVIE
-784 STTNQVVHQKTE
+784 RTNNHIVHQKTE
-796 VLTKNISNVLIKE
+796 TLTDNTSNVLIKE
-809 AVDTVESYQG
+809 AVETVQSYQG

-824 EMYYGI
+824 QMYYGI
-830 DLRTKD
+830 DLRTND

-842 EGSLDAIATEQSL
+842 EGSLDAIATDHSL
-855 YYVLNKQSLID
+855 YYMLNKQSVID

-884 TGLKQKIDSYQQLI
+884 TGLKQKIDSYQQII

-921 MNQNLGEYVKGLAK
+921 MNQNLGEYLKGLAK
-935 WRESSLKLAEEQQ
+935 WRESSLKLVEEQQ

-1007 DSGTTIVS
+1007 ESGTTIVS

-1107 DHFEERFSLIDMNVP
+1107 DHFEEKFSLIDMNVP

-1133 EGISIGVISGRLLKF
+1133 EGISIGIISGRLLKF

-1200 GSKVDQMSSV
+1200 GSKVDQLSTV
-1210 GKLRQF
+1210 GKIRQF
-1216 SPLQYIEGFLNDFI
+1216 SPLQYIESFLNDFI
-1230 SGKDTGKV
+1230 SGKDTGKA

>member
-36 ENTTQKMTV
+36 ENTTPKMTV

-79 YVVSRGVAESGLK
+79 YVVSRGVAENGLK

-113 DSELPEKLTL
+113 DSEIPEKLTL

-136 AEAENTASAILEDFN
+136 AEAENTASVILEDFN

-158 FASVIGKLQGAQ
+158 FASIIGKLQGAQ
-170 DNIGKIIEKGTNQTT
+170 DNIGKIIEKGNVQTT
-185 MYKKDVHSPLA
+185 MYKKDIHSPLA

-210 ISVNSFKG
+210 VSVNSFKG

-236 NNTYLEGFNNFQ
+236 NSTYLDGFNNFQ
-248 KIQTDNNL
+248 KMQTDNNL

-267 YMSDMNSGDVLKQL
+267 YMNDMNTGDALKQL

-291 ANQFTLSEKDPN
+291 SNQFTFSEKEPN
-303 ILADASTIQ
+303 ILTDAAAIQ
-312 KYLTD
+312 KYLAD

-363 KQPDV
+363 KQPDA

-423 NKISLGSAIK
+423 NKISLGNAIK
-433 EVKDKLYTEGI
+433 EVKDRLYTEGI

-452 IKMESSQTLKI
+452 IKMESPQILKI
-463 NIPEEFK
+463 KIPEEFK
-470 LDGSTE
+470 LDGSTGF
-476 ALHIDGVDRTSDFL
+476 LHIDGEDRTSDFL

-502 NEGDIKISLHVKL
+502 NEGDIKIDLHVKL

-524 FSPVTWQWELSGTHK
+524 FSPVMWQWELSGTHK
-539 KETSSE
+539 KETSPE
-545 KEEPNKEDKGTQT
+545 KEKPNKEDKGTQT

-570 QYGIMPLVHSAKNP
+570 QYGIMPLVHNAKTP
-584 IIKKMENTTGKDNG
+584 IIKKMENTTGNNEGSQGGGTGKDNG
-598 TGGSPGG
+598 TGGNPGG
-605 GTGTDNGTGGNPGG
+605 GTGTDNGTGGIPGGGTGKDNETGGNPGG

-633 GTGTDNGTGG
+633 GTGK
-643 NPGGGTGTDNGT
+643 
-655 GGNPGGGTGTDNGT
+655 
-669 GGNPGGGTGTD
+669 
-680 NGTGGNPGGGTGTDN
+680 
-695 GTGGNP
+695 
-701 GGGTGTDNGTGG
+701 
-713 NPGGG
+713 
-718 TGTDN
+718 
-723 GTGGNP
+723 
-729 GGGTGTD
+729 
-736 NGTGGNPGGGTG
+736 
-748 TDNGTGGNPGGG
+748 
-760 TGTDNG
+760 
-766 TGGNPG
+766 
-772 GETGTDNGKVIE
+772 DNGKVTE
-784 STTNQVVHQKTE
+784 STTNQVVHQKAE
-796 VLTKNISNVLIKE
+796 VLTKNISSVLIKE

-842 EGSLDAIATEQSL
+842 EGSLDAIATDQSL

-872 SASITSEVKQDM
+872 SSSITTEIKQDM
-884 TGLKQKIDSYQQLI
+884 SGLKQKINSYQQSI

-913 ETMQQATS
+913 GTTQQATS
-921 MNQNLGEYVKGLAK
+921 MNENLGEYVKGLAK
-935 WRESSLKLAEEQQ
+935 WRENSLKLVEEQQ
-948 VLTTNNAGE
+948 VLTTNHAGE
-957 QTAVLSL
+957 QTAILSL

-971 TMQTQSLVESSK
+971 MMQSQSLVESSK

-1015 KADSLLNDFT
+1015 KADLLLNDFT
-1025 KKMEDDKAFS
+1025 KKMEDDKSFS

-1056 EFLSSPVQKQNDG
+1056 DFLASPVQKQNDG
-1069 VIVAGN
+1069 VIAAGN

-1101 KKRTQS
+1101 KKRMQS
-1107 DHFEERFSLIDMNVP
+1107 DHFEEKFSLIDMNVP

-1133 EGISIGVISGRLLKF
+1133 EGISIGIISGRLLKF

-1157 AFITIIMMAFV
+1157 AFITFIMMAFV

-1210 GKLRQF
+1210 GKIRQF
-1216 SPLQYIEGFLNDFI
+1216 SPLQYIESFLNDFI

-1238 IFIVLFVIAII
+1238 IFVVLFVIAII

>member
-36 ENTTQKMTV
+36 ENTTPKMTV

-79 YVVSRGVAESGLK
+79 YVVSRGVAENGLK

-113 DSELPEKLTL
+113 DSEIPEKLTL

-136 AEAENTASAILEDFN
+136 AEAENTASVILEDFN

-158 FASVIGKLQGAQ
+158 FASIIGKLQGAQ
-170 DNIGKIIEKGTNQTT
+170 DNIGKIIEKGNVQTT
-185 MYKKDVHSPLA
+185 MYKKDIHSPLA

-210 ISVNSFKG
+210 VSVNSFKG

-236 NNTYLEGFNNFQ
+236 NSTYLDGFNNFQ
-248 KIQTDNNL
+248 KMQTDNNL

-267 YMSDMNSGDVLKQL
+267 YMNDMNTGDALKQL

-291 ANQFTLSEKDPN
+291 SNQFTFSEKEPN
-303 ILADASTIQ
+303 ILTDASAIQ
-312 KYLTD
+312 KYLAD

-329 AGKLESDIQETVIK
+329 AGKLESDIQDTVIK

-368 RIKKQIENLIAKLPS
+368 RIKKQIENLITKLPS

-423 NKISLGSAIK
+423 NKISLGNAIK
-433 EVKDKLYTEGI
+433 EVKDRLYTEGI

-452 IKMESSQTLKI
+452 IKMESPQILKI
-463 NIPEEFK
+463 SIPEEFK

-476 ALHIDGVDRTSDFL
+476 ALYIDDVDRTSDFL

-539 KETSSE
+539 KETSPE

-570 QYGIMPLVHSAKNP
+570 QYGIMPLVHNAKTP
-584 IIKKMENTTGKDNG
+584 IIKKMENTTGNNGGNQEGGSG
-598 TGGSPGG
+598 TGNGGNQEGGS
-605 GTGTDNGTGGNPGG
+605 GTGNGGNQNQG
-619 GTGTDNGTG
+619 DNST
-628 GNPGG
+628 
-633 GTGTDNGTGG
+633 T
-643 NPGGGTGTDNGT
+643 
-655 GGNPGGGTGTDNGT
+655 
-669 GGNPGGGTGTD
+669 
-680 NGTGGNPGGGTGTDN
+680 
-695 GTGGNP
+695 
-701 GGGTGTDNGTGG
+701 
-713 NPGGG
+713 
-718 TGTDN
+718 
-723 GTGGNP
+723 
-729 GGGTGTD
+729 
-736 NGTGGNPGGGTG
+736 
-748 TDNGTGGNPGGG
+748 
-760 TGTDNG
+760 
-766 TGGNPG
+766 
-772 GETGTDNGKVIE
+772 IE
-784 STTNQVVHQKTE
+784 STTNQVVHQKAE
-796 VLTKNISNVLIKE
+796 VLTKNISSALIKE

-842 EGSLDAIATEQSL
+842 EGSLDAIATNQSL

-872 SASITSEVKQDM
+872 SSSITTEIKQDM
-884 TGLKQKIDSYQQLI
+884 SGLKQKINSYQQSI

-913 ETMQQATS
+913 GTTQQATS
-921 MNQNLGEYVKGLAK
+921 MNENLGEYLKGLAK
-935 WRESSLKLAEEQQ
+935 WRENSLKLVEEQQ
-948 VLTTNNAGE
+948 VLTTNHAGE
-957 QTAVLSL
+957 QTAILSL

-971 TMQTQSLVESSK
+971 MMQSQSLVESSK

-1015 KADSLLNDFT
+1015 KADLLLNDFT
-1025 KKMEDDKAFS
+1025 KKMEDDKSFS

-1056 EFLSSPVQKQNDG
+1056 DFLASPVQKQNDG

-1101 KKRTQS
+1101 KKRMQS
-1107 DHFEERFSLIDMNVP
+1107 DHFEEKFSLIDMNVP

-1133 EGISIGVISGRLLKF
+1133 EGISIGIISGRLLKF

-1157 AFITIIMMAFV
+1157 AFITFIMMAFV

-1210 GKLRQF
+1210 GKIRQF
-1216 SPLQYIEGFLNDFI
+1216 SPLQYIESFLNDFI

-1238 IFIVLFVIAII
+1238 IFVVLFVIAII

>member
-1 MKKFKWSILL
+1 M

-36 ENTTQKMTV
+36 ENSTPKMTV

-79 YVVSRGVAESGLK
+79 YVVSRGVAENGLK

-136 AEAENTASAILEDFN
+136 AEAENTASTILEDFN

-158 FASVIGKLQGAQ
+158 FASIIGKLQGAQ
-170 DNIGKIIEKGTNQTT
+170 DNIGKIIEKGNVQTT

-210 ISVNSFKG
+210 VSVTSFKG
-218 FQDVLKGFGQALD
+218 FQDVLKGFGLALD

-236 NNTYLEGFNNFQ
+236 NNTYLDGFNNFQ
-248 KIQTDNNL
+248 KMQTDNNL

-267 YMSDMNSGDVLKQL
+267 YMSDMNTGDVLKQL
-281 SALESANKII
+281 SALESANKVIT
-291 ANQFTLSEKDPN
+291 NQFTLSEKEPN
-303 ILADASTIQ
+303 ILADASAIQ

-329 AGKLESDIQETVIK
+329 AGKLESDIQGTIIK

-368 RIKKQIENLIAKLPS
+368 RIKKQIESLIAKLPS
-383 LNMEEIG
+383 LNMEEIV
-390 QSDLPDTTKLQLQ
+390 QSELPDATKLQLQ
-403 NVIQFTKKYN
+403 NVIQFTNKYN

-423 NKISLGSAIK
+423 NKISLGNAIK
-433 EVKDKLYTEGI
+433 EVKDRLYKEGI
-444 TFSDTAKV
+444 TFSDTANV

-463 NIPEEFK
+463 NIPEEFE
-470 LDGSTE
+470 LYGNTG
-476 ALHIDGVDRTSDFL
+476 ALHIDDVDRTSDFL
-490 QSEAGEITIAPR
+490 QSEAGEITIPPR
-502 NEGDIKISLHVKL
+502 NEGDIKINLHVKL
-515 KDPNINIDV
+515 KNTNINIDV
-524 FSPVTWQWELSGTHK
+524 FSPVMWDWKLSGNHK

-570 QYGIMPLVHSAKNP
+570 QYGIMPLVHNAKKP
-584 IIKKMENTTGKDNG
+584 IIKKMENTTGNN
-598 TGGSPGG
+598 GGSQEGGSGIGNGGNQEG
-605 GTGTDNGTGGNPGG
+605 GTGTGNGGNPNP
-619 GTGTDNGTG
+619 GTGNG
-628 GNPGG
+628 GNPNP
-633 GTGTDNGTGG
+633 GTGNGG
-643 NPGGGTGTDNGT
+643 NPNPGTGN
-655 GGNPGGGTGTDNGT
+655 GGNPNPGTGN
-669 GGNPGGGTGTD
+669 GGNPDPGTG
-680 NGTGGNPGGGTGTDN
+680 NGGNPDPGTGN
-695 GTGGNP
+695 GGNP
-701 GGGTGTDNGTGG
+701 DPGTGNGG
-713 NPGGG
+713 NPNPG
-718 TGTDN
+718 TGNEGNPDP
-723 GTGGNP
+723 GTGNGGNP
-729 GGGTGTD
+729 DPGTGNEGNPD
-736 NGTGGNPGGGTG
+736 PGTGNGGNPDPGTG
-748 TDNGTGGNPGGG
+748 NGGNPDPG
-760 TGTDNG
+760 TGN
-766 TGGNPG
+766 GGNQNQG
-772 GETGTDNGKVIE
+772 GNSTTIE
-784 STTNQVVHQKTE
+784 STTNQVVHQKSE
-796 VLTKNISNVLIKE
+796 ELTKNISSVLIKE

-819 LMSLY
+819 LISLY

-872 SASITSEVKQDM
+872 SSSITTEVKQDM
-884 TGLKQKIDSYQQLI
+884 TGLKQKIDSYQQFI

-913 ETMQQATS
+913 VTTQQATS
-921 MNQNLGEYVKGLAK
+921 MNENLGEYLKGLAK
-935 WRESSLKLAEEQQ
+935 WRESSLKLVEEQQ
-948 VLTTNNAGE
+948 VLTTNNTGE

-971 TMQTQSLVESSK
+971 MMQSQSLVESSK
-983 HSLATSDDVY
+983 HSLTTSDDVY

-1007 DSGTTIVS
+1007 ESGTTIVS

-1025 KKMEDDKAFS
+1025 KKMDDDKSFS

-1056 EFLSSPVQKQNDG
+1056 QFLSSPVQKQNDG

-1107 DHFEERFSLIDMNVP
+1107 DHFEEKFSLIDMNVP

-1133 EGISIGVISGRLLKF
+1133 EGISIGIISGRLLQF

>member
-36 ENTTQKMTV
+36 ENTTPKMTV

-79 YVVSRGVAESGLK
+79 YVVSRGVAENGLK

-113 DSELPEKLTL
+113 DSEIPEKLTL

-136 AEAENTASAILEDFN
+136 AEAENTASVILEDFN

-158 FASVIGKLQGAQ
+158 FASIIGKLQGAQ
-170 DNIGKIIEKGTNQTT
+170 DNIGKIIEKGNVQTT
-185 MYKKDVHSPLA
+185 MYKKDIHSPLA

-210 ISVNSFKG
+210 VSVNSFKG

-236 NNTYLEGFNNFQ
+236 NSTYLDGFNNFQ
-248 KIQTDNNL
+248 KMQTDNNL

-267 YMSDMNSGDVLKQL
+267 YMNDMNTGDALKQL

-291 ANQFTLSEKDPN
+291 SNQFTFSEKEPN
-303 ILADASTIQ
+303 ILTDAAAIQ
-312 KYLTD
+312 KYLAD

-363 KQPDV
+363 KQPDA

-390 QSDLPDTTKLQLQ
+390 QSDLPDATKLQLQ

-423 NKISLGSAIK
+423 NKISLGNAIK
-433 EVKDKLYTEGI
+433 EVKDRLYTEGI

-452 IKMESSQTLKI
+452 IKMESPQILKI
-463 NIPEEFK
+463 SIPEEFE
-470 LDGSTE
+470 LYGSTE
-476 ALHIDGVDRTSDFL
+476 ALKIDDVDYTSMFL
-490 QSEAGEITIAPR
+490 EKNGEITIPPR
-502 NEGDIKISLHVKL
+502 NEGDIKINLNVKL

-524 FSPVTWQWELSGTHK
+524 FSPVMWQWELSGTHK
-539 KETSSE
+539 KETSPE
-545 KEEPNKEDKGTQT
+545 KEKPNKEDKGTQT

-598 TGGSPGG
+598 TGG
-605 GTGTDNGTGGNPGG
+605 NPGG
-619 GTGTDNGTG
+619 GTGK
-628 GNPGG
+628 
-633 GTGTDNGTGG
+633 
-643 NPGGGTGTDNGT
+643 
-655 GGNPGGGTGTDNGT
+655 
-669 GGNPGGGTGTD
+669 
-680 NGTGGNPGGGTGTDN
+680 
-695 GTGGNP
+695 
-701 GGGTGTDNGTGG
+701 
-713 NPGGG
+713 
-718 TGTDN
+718 
-723 GTGGNP
+723 
-729 GGGTGTD
+729 D

-772 GETGTDNGKVIE
+772 GETGTDNGKVTE
-784 STTNQVVHQKTE
+784 STTNQVVHQKAE
-796 VLTKNISNVLIKE
+796 VLTKNISSVLIKE

-842 EGSLDAIATEQSL
+842 EGSLDAIATDQSL
-855 YYVLNKQSLID
+855 YHVLNKQSLID

-872 SASITSEVKQDM
+872 SSSITTEIKQDM
-884 TGLKQKIDSYQQLI
+884 SGLKQKINSYQQSI

-913 ETMQQATS
+913 GTTQQATS
-921 MNQNLGEYVKGLAK
+921 MNENLGEYLKGLAK
-935 WRESSLKLAEEQQ
+935 WRENSLKLVEEQQ
-948 VLTTNNAGE
+948 VLTTNHAGE
-957 QTAVLSL
+957 QTAILSL

-971 TMQTQSLVESSK
+971 MMQSQSLVESSK

-1015 KADSLLNDFT
+1015 KADLLLNDFT
-1025 KKMEDDKAFS
+1025 KKMEDDKSFS

-1056 EFLSSPVQKQNDG
+1056 DFLASPVQKQNDG

-1101 KKRTQS
+1101 KKRMQS
-1107 DHFEERFSLIDMNVP
+1107 DHFEEKFSLIDMNVP

-1133 EGISIGVISGRLLKF
+1133 EGISIGIISGRLLKF

-1157 AFITIIMMAFV
+1157 AFITFIMIAFV

-1210 GKLRQF
+1210 GKIRQF
-1216 SPLQYIEGFLNDFI
+1216 SPLQYIESFLNDFI

-1238 IFIVLFVIAII
+1238 IFVVLFVIAII

>member
-1 MKKFKWSILL
+1 MKKFRWSILL

-36 ENTTQKMTV
+36 ENTTPKMTV

-79 YVVSRGVAESGLK
+79 YVVSRGVAENGLK

-123 NYKVNATGNKDLK
+123 NYKVNATGNNDLK
-136 AEAENTASAILEDFN
+136 AEAENTASTILEDFN

-158 FASVIGKLQGAQ
+158 FASIIGKLQGAQ
-170 DNIGKIIEKGTNQTT
+170 DNIGKIIEKGNVQTT

-210 ISVNSFKG
+210 VSVNSFKG
-218 FQDVLKGFGQALD
+218 FQDVLKGFGQVLD

-248 KIQTDNNL
+248 KMQSDNNL
-256 LANNFTNQFNQ
+256 LANNFTSQFNQ
-267 YMSDMNSGDVLKQL
+267 YMSEMNTGDVLKQL
-281 SALESANKII
+281 GALESANKVIT
-291 ANQFTLSEKDPN
+291 NQFTLSEKEPN
-303 ILADASTIQ
+303 ILADASAIQ
-312 KYLTD
+312 KHLTD

-363 KQPDV
+363 KQPDA
-368 RIKKQIENLIAKLPS
+368 RIKKQIENLIVKLPS
-383 LNMEEIG
+383 LNMEEIV
-390 QSDLPDTTKLQLQ
+390 QSDLPDTTKLQMQ

-413 KENNFYYDPV
+413 KENNFYYDSV
-423 NKISLGSAIK
+423 NKISLGNAIK
-433 EVKDKLYTEGI
+433 EVKDSLYKDGT

-452 IKMESSQTLKI
+452 IKMESPQILKI
-463 NIPEEFK
+463 KIPEEFE
-470 LDGSTE
+470 LDGSTGF
-476 ALHIDGVDRTSDFL
+476 LHIDGEDRTSDFL

-524 FSPVTWQWELSGTHK
+524 FSPVMWQWELSGTHK
-539 KETSSE
+539 KETSPE
-545 KEEPNKEDKGTQT
+545 KEKPNKEDKGTQT

-570 QYGIMPLVHSAKNP
+570 QYGIMPLVHNAKKP
-584 IIKKMENTTGKDNG
+584 IIKKMENTTGN
-598 TGGSPGG
+598 
-605 GTGTDNGTGGNPGG
+605 NGGNPGG
-619 GTGTDNGTG
+619 GKGK
-628 GNPGG
+628 
-633 GTGTDNGTGG
+633 
-643 NPGGGTGTDNGT
+643 
-655 GGNPGGGTGTDNGT
+655 
-669 GGNPGGGTGTD
+669 
-680 NGTGGNPGGGTGTDN
+680 
-695 GTGGNP
+695 
-701 GGGTGTDNGTGG
+701 
-713 NPGGG
+713 
-718 TGTDN
+718 DN

-772 GETGTDNGKVIE
+772 GEPGTDNGKVIE
-784 STTNQVVHQKTE
+784 STTNQVVHQKSE
-796 VLTKNISNVLIKE
+796 ELTKNISSVLIKE
-809 AVDTVESYQG
+809 AVDTVESYQS
-819 LMSLY
+819 LISLY

-830 DLRTKD
+830 DLRTQD
-836 VGPKLE
+836 VGSKLE
-842 EGSLDAIATEQSL
+842 EGSLEAIATEQSL

-872 SASITSEVKQDM
+872 SSGITAEVKQDM
-884 TGLKQKIDSYQQLI
+884 TGLKQKIDSYQQFI

-913 ETMQQATS
+913 VTTQQATS
-921 MNQNLGEYVKGLAK
+921 MNENLGEYLKGLAK
-935 WRESSLKLAEEQQ
+935 WRESSLKLVEEQQ
-948 VLTTNNAGE
+948 VLTTNNTGE

-971 TMQTQSLVESSK
+971 MSQSQSLVESSK

-1025 KKMEDDKAFS
+1025 KKMEDDKTFS

-1056 EFLSSPVQKQNDG
+1056 QFLSSPVQKQNDG

-1101 KKRTQS
+1101 KKRTQL
-1107 DHFEERFSLIDMNVP
+1107 DHFEEKFSLIDMNVP

-1133 EGISIGVISGRLLKF
+1133 EGISIGIISGRLLQF

-1210 GKLRQF
+1210 GKVRQF
-1216 SPLQYIEGFLNDFI
+1216 SPLQYIESFLNDFI

>member
-36 ENTTQKMTV
+36 ENTTPKMTV

-79 YVVSRGVAESGLK
+79 YVVSRGVAENGLK

-113 DSELPEKLTL
+113 DSEIPEKLTL

-136 AEAENTASAILEDFN
+136 AEAENTASVILEDFN

-158 FASVIGKLQGAQ
+158 FASIIGKLQGAQ
-170 DNIGKIIEKGTNQTT
+170 DNIGKIIEKGNVQTT
-185 MYKKDVHSPLA
+185 MYKKDIHSPLA

-210 ISVNSFKG
+210 VSVNSFKG

-236 NNTYLEGFNNFQ
+236 NSTYLDGFNNFQ
-248 KIQTDNNL
+248 KMQTDNNL

-267 YMSDMNSGDVLKQL
+267 YMNDMNTGDALKQL

-291 ANQFTLSEKDPN
+291 SNQFTFSEKEPN
-303 ILADASTIQ
+303 ILTDAAAIQ
-312 KYLTD
+312 KYLAD

-363 KQPDV
+363 KQPDA

-423 NKISLGSAIK
+423 NKISLGNAIK
-433 EVKDKLYTEGI
+433 EVKDRLYTEGI

-452 IKMESSQTLKI
+452 IKMESPQILKI
-463 NIPEEFK
+463 SIPEEFE
-470 LDGSTE
+470 LYGSTE
-476 ALHIDGVDRTSDFL
+476 ALKIDDVDYTSMFL
-490 QSEAGEITIAPR
+490 EKNGEITIPPR
-502 NEGDIKISLHVKL
+502 NEGDIKINLNVKL

-524 FSPVTWQWELSGTHK
+524 FSPVMWQWELSGTHK
-539 KETSSE
+539 KETSPE
-545 KEEPNKEDKGTQT
+545 KEKPNKEDKGTQT

-570 QYGIMPLVHSAKNP
+570 QYGIMPLVHNAKTP
-584 IIKKMENTTGKDNG
+584 IIKKMENTTGNNGGSQEGGSG
-598 TGGSPGG
+598 TGNGGNQEGGSGTGNGGNQEG
-605 GTGTDNGTGGNPGG
+605 GTGTGNEGNQNQGGNSK
-619 GTGTDNGTG
+619 T
-628 GNPGG
+628 
-633 GTGTDNGTGG
+633 
-643 NPGGGTGTDNGT
+643 
-655 GGNPGGGTGTDNGT
+655 
-669 GGNPGGGTGTD
+669 
-680 NGTGGNPGGGTGTDN
+680 
-695 GTGGNP
+695 
-701 GGGTGTDNGTGG
+701 
-713 NPGGG
+713 
-718 TGTDN
+718 
-723 GTGGNP
+723 
-729 GGGTGTD
+729 
-736 NGTGGNPGGGTG
+736 
-748 TDNGTGGNPGGG
+748 
-760 TGTDNG
+760 
-766 TGGNPG
+766 
-772 GETGTDNGKVIE
+772 IE
-784 STTNQVVHQKTE
+784 STTNKVIHQKTE
-796 VLTKNISNVLIKE
+796 KLTENTSNVLIKE

-842 EGSLDAIATEQSL
+842 EGSLDAIATDQSL

-872 SASITSEVKQDM
+872 SSSITTEIKQDM
-884 TGLKQKIDSYQQLI
+884 SGLKQKINSYQQSI

-913 ETMQQATS
+913 GTTQQATS
-921 MNQNLGEYVKGLAK
+921 MNENLGEYLKGLAK
-935 WRESSLKLAEEQQ
+935 WRENSLKLVEEQQ
-948 VLTTNNAGE
+948 VLTTNHAGE
-957 QTAVLSL
+957 QTAILSL

-971 TMQTQSLVESSK
+971 MMQSQSLVESSK

-1015 KADSLLNDFT
+1015 KADLLLNDFT
-1025 KKMEDDKAFS
+1025 KKMEDDKSFS

-1056 EFLSSPVQKQNDG
+1056 DFLASPVQKQNDG

-1101 KKRTQS
+1101 KKRMQS
-1107 DHFEERFSLIDMNVP
+1107 DHFEEKFSLIDMNVP

-1133 EGISIGVISGRLLKF
+1133 EGISIGIISGRLLKF

-1157 AFITIIMMAFV
+1157 AFITFIMMAFV

-1210 GKLRQF
+1210 GKIRQF
-1216 SPLQYIEGFLNDFI
+1216 SPLQYIESFLNDFI

-1238 IFIVLFVIAII
+1238 IFVVLFVIAII

>member
-36 ENTTQKMTV
+36 ENTTPKMTV

-79 YVVSRGVAESGLK
+79 YVVSRGVAENGLK

-113 DSELPEKLTL
+113 DSEIPEKLTL

-136 AEAENTASAILEDFN
+136 AEAENTASVILEDFN

-158 FASVIGKLQGAQ
+158 FASIIGKLQGAQ
-170 DNIGKIIEKGTNQTT
+170 DNIGKIIEKGNVQTT
-185 MYKKDVHSPLA
+185 MYKKDIHSPLA

-210 ISVNSFKG
+210 VSVNSFKG

-236 NNTYLEGFNNFQ
+236 NSTYLDGFNNFQ
-248 KIQTDNNL
+248 KMQTDNNL

-267 YMSDMNSGDVLKQL
+267 YMNDMNTGDALKQL

-291 ANQFTLSEKDPN
+291 SNQFTFSEKEPN
-303 ILADASTIQ
+303 ILTDAAAIQ
-312 KYLTD
+312 KYLAD

-363 KQPDV
+363 KQPDA

-423 NKISLGSAIK
+423 NKISLGNAIK
-433 EVKDKLYTEGI
+433 EVKDRLYTEGI

-452 IKMESSQTLKI
+452 IKMESPQILKI
-463 NIPEEFK
+463 KIPEEFK
-470 LDGSTE
+470 LDGSTGF
-476 ALHIDGVDRTSDFL
+476 LHIDGEDRTSDFL

-502 NEGDIKISLHVKL
+502 NEGDIKIDLHVKL

-524 FSPVTWQWELSGTHK
+524 FSPVMWQWELSGTHK
-539 KETSSE
+539 KETSPE
-545 KEEPNKEDKGTQT
+545 KEKPNKEDKGTQT

-570 QYGIMPLVHSAKNP
+570 QYGIMPLVHNAKTP
-584 IIKKMENTTGKDNG
+584 IIKKMENTTGNNE
-598 TGGSPGG
+598 GSQGG
-605 GTGTDNGTGGNPGG
+605 GTGKDNGTGGNPGG

-633 GTGTDNGTGG
+633 GTGKDNGTGG
-643 NPGGGTGTDNGT
+643 NPGGGTGK
-655 GGNPGGGTGTDNGT
+655 
-669 GGNPGGGTGTD
+669 
-680 NGTGGNPGGGTGTDN
+680 
-695 GTGGNP
+695 
-701 GGGTGTDNGTGG
+701 DNGTGG

-772 GETGTDNGKVIE
+772 GETGTDNGKVTE
-784 STTNQVVHQKTE
+784 STTNQVVHQKAE
-796 VLTKNISNVLIKE
+796 VLTKNISSVLIKE

-842 EGSLDAIATEQSL
+842 EGSLDAIATDQSL

-872 SASITSEVKQDM
+872 SSSITTEIKQDM
-884 TGLKQKIDSYQQLI
+884 SGLKQKINSYQQSI

-913 ETMQQATS
+913 GTTQQATS
-921 MNQNLGEYVKGLAK
+921 MNENLGEYLKGLAK
-935 WRESSLKLAEEQQ
+935 WRENSLKLVEEQQ
-948 VLTTNNAGE
+948 VLTTNHAGE
-957 QTAVLSL
+957 QTAILSL

-971 TMQTQSLVESSK
+971 MMQSQSLVESSK

-1015 KADSLLNDFT
+1015 KADLLLNDFT
-1025 KKMEDDKAFS
+1025 KKMEDDKSFS

-1056 EFLSSPVQKQNDG
+1056 DFLASPVQKQNDG

-1101 KKRTQS
+1101 KKRMQS
-1107 DHFEERFSLIDMNVP
+1107 DHFEEKFSLIDMNVP

-1133 EGISIGVISGRLLKF
+1133 EGISIGIISGRLLKF

-1157 AFITIIMMAFV
+1157 AFITFIMMAFV

-1210 GKLRQF
+1210 GKIRQF
-1216 SPLQYIEGFLNDFI
+1216 SPLQYIESFLNDFI

-1238 IFIVLFVIAII
+1238 IFVVLFVIAII

>member
-36 ENTTQKMTV
+36 ENTTPKMTV

-79 YVVSRGVAESGLK
+79 YVVSRGVAENGLK

-113 DSELPEKLTL
+113 DSEIPEKLTL

-136 AEAENTASAILEDFN
+136 AEAENTASVILEDFN

-158 FASVIGKLQGAQ
+158 FASIIGKLQGAQ
-170 DNIGKIIEKGTNQTT
+170 DNIGKIIEKGNVQTT
-185 MYKKDVHSPLA
+185 MYKKDIHSPLA

-210 ISVNSFKG
+210 VSVNSFKG

-236 NNTYLEGFNNFQ
+236 NSTYLDGFNNFQ
-248 KIQTDNNL
+248 KMQTDNNL
-256 LANNFTNQFNQ
+256 LANNFINQFNQ
-267 YMSDMNSGDVLKQL
+267 YMNDMNTGDALKQL

-291 ANQFTLSEKDPN
+291 SNQFTFSEKEPN
-303 ILADASTIQ
+303 ILTDAAAIQ
-312 KYLTD
+312 KYLAD

-363 KQPDV
+363 KQPDA

-390 QSDLPDTTKLQLQ
+390 QSDLPDATKLQLQ

-423 NKISLGSAIK
+423 NKISLGNAIK
-433 EVKDKLYTEGI
+433 EVKDRLYTEGI

-452 IKMESSQTLKI
+452 IKMESPQILKI
-463 NIPEEFK
+463 KIPEEFK
-470 LDGSTE
+470 LDGSTGF
-476 ALHIDGVDRTSDFL
+476 LHIDGEDRTSDFL
-490 QSEAGEITIAPR
+490 RSEAGEITIAPR
-502 NEGDIKISLHVKL
+502 NEGDIKIDLHVKL

-524 FSPVTWQWELSGTHK
+524 FSPVMWQWELSGTHK
-539 KETSSE
+539 KETSPE
-545 KEEPNKEDKGTQT
+545 KEKPNKEDKGTQT

-598 TGGSPGG
+598 TGG
-605 GTGTDNGTGGNPGG
+605 NPGG
-619 GTGTDNGTG
+619 GTGK
-628 GNPGG
+628 
-633 GTGTDNGTGG
+633 
-643 NPGGGTGTDNGT
+643 
-655 GGNPGGGTGTDNGT
+655 DNGT

-772 GETGTDNGKVIE
+772 GETGTDNGKVTE
-784 STTNQVVHQKTE
+784 STTNQVVHQKAE
-796 VLTKNISNVLIKE
+796 VLTKNISSVLIKE

-842 EGSLDAIATEQSL
+842 EGSLDAIATDQSL

-872 SASITSEVKQDM
+872 SSSITTEIKQDM
-884 TGLKQKIDSYQQLI
+884 SGLKQKINSYQQSI

-913 ETMQQATS
+913 GTTQQATS
-921 MNQNLGEYVKGLAK
+921 MNENLGEYVKGLAK
-935 WRESSLKLAEEQQ
+935 WRENSLKLVEEQQ
-948 VLTTNNAGE
+948 VLTTNHAGE
-957 QTAVLSL
+957 QTAILSL

-971 TMQTQSLVESSK
+971 MMQSQSLVESSK

-1015 KADSLLNDFT
+1015 KADLLLNDFT
-1025 KKMEDDKAFS
+1025 KKMEDDKSFS

-1056 EFLSSPVQKQNDG
+1056 DFLASPVQKQNDG
-1069 VIVAGN
+1069 VIAAGN

-1101 KKRTQS
+1101 KKRMQS
-1107 DHFEERFSLIDMNVP
+1107 DHFEEKFSLIDMNVP

-1133 EGISIGVISGRLLKF
+1133 EGISIGIISGRLLKF

-1157 AFITIIMMAFV
+1157 AFITFIMMAFV

-1210 GKLRQF
+1210 GKIRQF
-1216 SPLQYIEGFLNDFI
+1216 SPLQYIESFLNDFI

-1238 IFIVLFVIAII
+1238 IFVVLFVIAII

>member
-36 ENTTQKMTV
+36 ENTTPKMTV

-79 YVVSRGVAESGLK
+79 YVVSRGVAENGLK

-113 DSELPEKLTL
+113 DSEIPEKLTL

-136 AEAENTASAILEDFN
+136 AEAENTASVILEDFN

-158 FASVIGKLQGAQ
+158 FASIIGKLQGAQ
-170 DNIGKIIEKGTNQTT
+170 DNIGKIIEKGNVQTT
-185 MYKKDVHSPLA
+185 MYKKDIHSPLA

-210 ISVNSFKG
+210 VSVNSFKG

-236 NNTYLEGFNNFQ
+236 NSTYLDGFNNFQ
-248 KIQTDNNL
+248 KMQTDNNL

-267 YMSDMNSGDVLKQL
+267 YMNDMNTGDALKQL

-291 ANQFTLSEKDPN
+291 SNQFTFSEKEPN
-303 ILADASTIQ
+303 ILTDAAAIQ
-312 KYLTD
+312 KYLAD

-363 KQPDV
+363 KQPDA
-368 RIKKQIENLIAKLPS
+368 RIKNQIENLIAKLPS

-423 NKISLGSAIK
+423 NKISLGNAIK
-433 EVKDKLYTEGI
+433 EVKDRLYTEGI

-452 IKMESSQTLKI
+452 IKMESPQILKI
-463 NIPEEFK
+463 KIPEEFK
-470 LDGSTE
+470 LDGSTGF
-476 ALHIDGVDRTSDFL
+476 LHIDGEDRTSDFL

-502 NEGDIKISLHVKL
+502 NEGDIKIDLHVKL

-524 FSPVTWQWELSGTHK
+524 FSPVMWQWELSGTHK
-539 KETSSE
+539 KETSPE
-545 KEEPNKEDKGTQT
+545 KEKPNKEDKGTQT

-570 QYGIMPLVHSAKNP
+570 QYGIMPLVHNAKTP
-584 IIKKMENTTGKDNG
+584 IIKKMENTTGNNE
-598 TGGSPGG
+598 GSQGG
-605 GTGTDNGTGGNPGG
+605 GTGKDNGTGGNPGG

-655 GGNPGGGTGTDNGT
+655 GGNS
-669 GGNPGGGTGTD
+669 
-680 NGTGGNPGGGTGTDN
+680 
-695 GTGGNP
+695 

-772 GETGTDNGKVIE
+772 GETGIDNGKVIE
-784 STTNQVVHQKTE
+784 STTNQVIHQKTE
-796 VLTKNISNVLIKE
+796 KIPDITSSVLIKE

-842 EGSLDAIATEQSL
+842 EGSLDAIATDQSL

-872 SASITSEVKQDM
+872 SSSITTEIKQDM
-884 TGLKQKIDSYQQLI
+884 SGLKQKINSYQQSI

-913 ETMQQATS
+913 GTTQQATS
-921 MNQNLGEYVKGLAK
+921 MNENLGEYVKGLAK
-935 WRESSLKLAEEQQ
+935 WRENSLKLVEEQQ
-948 VLTTNNAGE
+948 VLTTNHAGE

-971 TMQTQSLVESSK
+971 MMQSQSLVESSK

-1015 KADSLLNDFT
+1015 KADLLLNDFT
-1025 KKMEDDKAFS
+1025 KKMEDDKSFS

-1056 EFLSSPVQKQNDG
+1056 DFLASPVQKQNDG

-1101 KKRTQS
+1101 KKRMQS
-1107 DHFEERFSLIDMNVP
+1107 DHFEEKFSLIDMNVP

-1133 EGISIGVISGRLLKF
+1133 EGISIGIISGRLLKF

-1157 AFITIIMMAFV
+1157 AFITFIMMAFV

-1210 GKLRQF
+1210 GKIRQF
-1216 SPLQYIEGFLNDFI
+1216 SPLQYIESFLNDFI

-1238 IFIVLFVIAII
+1238 IFVVLFVIAII

>member
-1 MKKFKWSILL
+1 MKKFRWSILL

-36 ENTTQKMTV
+36 ENTTPKMTV

-79 YVVSRGVAESGLK
+79 YVVSRGVAENGLK

-123 NYKVNATGNKDLK
+123 NYKVNATGNNDLK
-136 AEAENTASAILEDFN
+136 AEAENTASTILEDFN

-158 FASVIGKLQGAQ
+158 FASIIIKLQGAQ
-170 DNIGKIIEKGTNQTT
+170 DNIGKIIEKGNVQTT

-210 ISVNSFKG
+210 VSVNSFKG
-218 FQDVLKGFGQALD
+218 FQDVLKGFGQVLE

-248 KIQTDNNL
+248 KMQTDNNL
-256 LANNFTNQFNQ
+256 LANNFTSQFNQ
-267 YMSDMNSGDVLKQL
+267 YMSELNTGDVLKQL
-281 SALESANKII
+281 GALESANKVI
-291 ANQFTLSEKDPN
+291 ANQFTLSEKEPN
-303 ILADASTIQ
+303 ILADASAIQ
-312 KYLTD
+312 KHLTD

-363 KQPDV
+363 KQPDA
-368 RIKKQIENLIAKLPS
+368 RIKKQIENLIVKLPS
-383 LNMEEIG
+383 LNMEEIV

-403 NVIQFTKKYN
+403 NVIQFTNKYN
-413 KENNFYYDPV
+413 KENNFNYDPV
-423 NKISLGSAIK
+423 NKISLGNAIK

-444 TFSDTAKV
+444 TFSDTAKI

-470 LDGSTE
+470 LDGSTG
-476 ALHIDGVDRTSDFL
+476 ALYIDDVDRTSEFL
-490 QSEAGEITIAPR
+490 QSELGEITIPPR

-524 FSPVTWQWELSGTHK
+524 FSPVMWQWELNGTHK
-539 KETSSE
+539 KETSPE
-545 KEEPNKEDKGTQT
+545 KEDKGTQT

-570 QYGIMPLVHSAKNP
+570 QYGIMPLVHNAKKP
-584 IIKKMENTTGKDNG
+584 IIKKMENTTGNNGGNPGGGTGKDNG
-598 TGGSPGG
+598 TGGSPGD
-605 GTGTDNGTGGNPGG
+605 GTGTG
-619 GTGTDNGTG
+619 
-628 GNPGG
+628 
-633 GTGTDNGTGG
+633 
-643 NPGGGTGTDNGT
+643 
-655 GGNPGGGTGTDNGT
+655 
-669 GGNPGGGTGTD
+669 
-680 NGTGGNPGGGTGTDN
+680 
-695 GTGGNP
+695 
-701 GGGTGTDNGTGG
+701 
-713 NPGGG
+713 
-718 TGTDN
+718 N

-772 GETGTDNGKVIE
+772 GEPGTDNGKVIE
-784 STTNQVVHQKTE
+784 STTNQVVHQKSE
-796 VLTKNISNVLIKE
+796 ELTKNISSVLIKE
-809 AVDTVESYQG
+809 AVDTVESYQS
-819 LMSLY
+819 LISLY

-830 DLRTKD
+830 DLRTQD

-842 EGSLDAIATEQSL
+842 EGSLDTIATEQSL

-872 SASITSEVKQDM
+872 SSGITAEVKQDM
-884 TGLKQKIDSYQQLI
+884 TGLKQKIDSYQQFI

-913 ETMQQATS
+913 VTTQQATS
-921 MNQNLGEYVKGLAK
+921 MNENLGEYLKGLAK
-935 WRESSLKLAEEQQ
+935 WRESSLKLVEEQQ
-948 VLTTNNAGE
+948 VLTTNNTGE

-971 TMQTQSLVESSK
+971 MSQSQSLVESSK

-1025 KKMEDDKAFS
+1025 KKMEDDKTFS

-1056 EFLSSPVQKQNDG
+1056 QFLSSPVQKQNDG

-1107 DHFEERFSLIDMNVP
+1107 DHFEEKFSLIDMNVP

-1133 EGISIGVISGRLLKF
+1133 EGISIGIISGRLLQF

-1210 GKLRQF
+1210 GKVRQF
-1216 SPLQYIEGFLNDFI
+1216 SPLQYIESFLNDFI

-1275 G
+1275 S

>member
-1 MKKFKWSILL
+1 
-11 FIILALVLST
+11 
-21 GVSYLALNQNVKKAN
+21 
-36 ENTTQKMTV
+36 
-45 ALVNEDQGT
+45 
-54 VFEGNK
+54 
-60 IAFGDQFV
+60 
-68 KNVNKNTKQEW
+68 
-79 YVVSRGVAESGLK
+79 
-92 NNNYNMM
+92 
-99 IVIPNDFS
+99 
-107 RKAVAI
+107 
-113 DSELPEKLTL
+113 
-123 NYKVNATGNKDLK
+123 
-136 AEAENTASAILEDFN
+136 
-151 KQIIDVY
+151 
-158 FASVIGKLQGAQ
+158 
-170 DNIGKIIEKGTNQTT
+170 
-185 MYKKDVHSPLA
+185 
-196 NYTNQFKTVQDYTG
+196 
-210 ISVNSFKG
+210 
-218 FQDVLKGFGQALD
+218 
-231 EGNKS
+231 
-236 NNTYLEGFNNFQ
+236 
-248 KIQTDNNL
+248 
-256 LANNFTNQFNQ
+256 
-267 YMSDMNSGDVLKQL
+267 
-281 SALESANKII
+281 
-291 ANQFTLSEKDPN
+291 
-303 ILADASTIQ
+303 
-312 KYLTD
+312 
-317 VKKQVSEYDTEL
+317 
-329 AGKLESDIQETVIK
+329 
-343 KLKQSMS
+343 
-350 NDGKQEIFINTLM
+350 
-363 KQPDV
+363 
-368 RIKKQIENLIAKLPS
+368 
-383 LNMEEIG
+383 
-390 QSDLPDTTKLQLQ
+390 
-403 NVIQFTKKYN
+403 
-413 KENNFYYDPV
+413 
-423 NKISLGSAIK
+423 
-433 EVKDKLYTEGI
+433 
-444 TFSDTAKV
+444 
-452 IKMESSQTLKI
+452 
-463 NIPEEFK
+463 
-470 LDGSTE
+470 
-476 ALHIDGVDRTSDFL
+476 
-490 QSEAGEITIAPR
+490 
-502 NEGDIKISLHVKL
+502 
-515 KDPNINIDV
+515 
-524 FSPVTWQWELSGTHK
+524 
-539 KETSSE
+539 
-545 KEEPNKEDKGTQT
+545 
-558 ENSKVENVVHKS
+558 
-570 QYGIMPLVHSAKNP
+570 
-584 IIKKMENTTGKDNG
+584 
-598 TGGSPGG
+598 
-605 GTGTDNGTGGNPGG
+605 
-619 GTGTDNGTG
+619 
-628 GNPGG
+628 
-633 GTGTDNGTGG
+633 
-643 NPGGGTGTDNGT
+643 
-655 GGNPGGGTGTDNGT
+655 T

-772 GETGTDNGKVIE
+772 GETGTDNGTGGNPGGETGTDNGKVTE
-784 STTNQVVHQKTE
+784 STTNQVVHQKAE
-796 VLTKNISNVLIKE
+796 VLTKNISSVLIKE

-842 EGSLDAIATEQSL
+842 EGSLDAIATDQSL

-872 SASITSEVKQDM
+872 SSSITTEIKQDM
-884 TGLKQKIDSYQQLI
+884 SGLKQKINSYQQSI

-913 ETMQQATS
+913 GTTQQATS
-921 MNQNLGEYVKGLAK
+921 MNENLGEYLKGLAK
-935 WRESSLKLAEEQQ
+935 WRENSLKLVEEQQ
-948 VLTTNNAGE
+948 VLTANHAGE

-971 TMQTQSLVESSK
+971 MMQSQSLVESSK

-1015 KADSLLNDFT
+1015 KADLLLNDFT
-1025 KKMEDDKAFS
+1025 KKMEDDKSFS

-1056 EFLSSPVQKQNDG
+1056 DFLASPVQKQNDG

-1101 KKRTQS
+1101 KKRMQS
-1107 DHFEERFSLIDMNVP
+1107 DHFEEKFSLIDMNVP

-1133 EGISIGVISGRLLKF
+1133 EGISIGIISGRLLKF

-1157 AFITIIMMAFV
+1157 AFITFIMMAFV

-1210 GKLRQF
+1210 GKIRQF
-1216 SPLQYIEGFLNDFI
+1216 SPLQYIESFLNDFI

-1238 IFIVLFVIAII
+1238 IFVVLFVIAII

>member
-36 ENTTQKMTV
+36 ENSTPKMTV

-79 YVVSRGVAESGLK
+79 YVVSRGVAENGLK

-136 AEAENTASAILEDFN
+136 AEAENTASTILEDFN

-158 FASVIGKLQGAQ
+158 FASIIGKLQGAQ
-170 DNIGKIIEKGTNQTT
+170 DNIGKIIEKGNVQTT

-210 ISVNSFKG
+210 VSVTSFKG
-218 FQDVLKGFGQALD
+218 FQDVLKGFGLALD

-236 NNTYLEGFNNFQ
+236 NNTYLDGFNNFQ
-248 KIQTDNNL
+248 KMQTDNNL

-267 YMSDMNSGDVLKQL
+267 YMSDMNTGDVLKQL
-281 SALESANKII
+281 SALESANKVIT
-291 ANQFTLSEKDPN
+291 NQFTLSEKEPN
-303 ILADASTIQ
+303 ILADASAIQ

-329 AGKLESDIQETVIK
+329 AGKLESDIQGTIIK

-368 RIKKQIENLIAKLPS
+368 RIKKQIESLIAKLPS
-383 LNMEEIG
+383 LNMEEIV
-390 QSDLPDTTKLQLQ
+390 QSELPDATKLQLQ
-403 NVIQFTKKYN
+403 NVIQFTNKYN

-423 NKISLGSAIK
+423 NKISLGNAIK
-433 EVKDKLYTEGI
+433 EVKDRLYKEGI
-444 TFSDTAKV
+444 TFSDTANV

-463 NIPEEFK
+463 NIPEEFE
-470 LDGSTE
+470 LYGNTG
-476 ALHIDGVDRTSDFL
+476 ALHIDDVDRTSDFL
-490 QSEAGEITIAPR
+490 QSEAGEITIPPR
-502 NEGDIKISLHVKL
+502 NEGDIKINLHVKL
-515 KDPNINIDV
+515 KNTNINIDV
-524 FSPVTWQWELSGTHK
+524 FSPVMWDWKLSGNHK

-570 QYGIMPLVHSAKNP
+570 QYGIMPLVHNAKKP
-584 IIKKMENTTGKDNG
+584 IIKKMENTTGNN
-598 TGGSPGG
+598 GGSQEGGSGIGNGGNQEG
-605 GTGTDNGTGGNPGG
+605 GTGTGNGGNPNP
-619 GTGTDNGTG
+619 GTGNG
-628 GNPGG
+628 GNPNP
-633 GTGTDNGTGG
+633 GTGNGG
-643 NPGGGTGTDNGT
+643 NPNPGTGN
-655 GGNPGGGTGTDNGT
+655 GGNPDPGTGN
-669 GGNPGGGTGTD
+669 GGNPDPGTG
-680 NGTGGNPGGGTGTDN
+680 NGGNPDPGTGN
-695 GTGGNP
+695 GGNP
-701 GGGTGTDNGTGG
+701 NPGTGNEGNPDPGTGNGG
-713 NPGGG
+713 NPDPG
-718 TGTDN
+718 TGNEGNPDP
-723 GTGGNP
+723 GTGNGGNP
-729 GGGTGTD
+729 DPGTG
-736 NGTGGNPGGGTG
+736 NGGNPDPGTG
-748 TDNGTGGNPGGG
+748 NGGNQ
-760 TGTDNG
+760 NQ
-766 TGGNPG
+766 GGNS
-772 GETGTDNGKVIE
+772 TTIE
-784 STTNQVVHQKTE
+784 STTNQVVHQKSE
-796 VLTKNISNVLIKE
+796 ELTKNISSVLIKE

-819 LMSLY
+819 LISLY

-872 SASITSEVKQDM
+872 SSSITTEVKQDM
-884 TGLKQKIDSYQQLI
+884 TGLKQKIDSYQQFI

-913 ETMQQATS
+913 VTTQQATS
-921 MNQNLGEYVKGLAK
+921 MNENLGEYLKGLAK
-935 WRESSLKLAEEQQ
+935 WRESSLKLVEEQQ
-948 VLTTNNAGE
+948 VLTTNNTGE

-971 TMQTQSLVESSK
+971 MMQSQSLVESSK
-983 HSLATSDDVY
+983 HSLTTSDDVY

-1007 DSGTTIVS
+1007 ESGTTIVS

-1025 KKMEDDKAFS
+1025 KKMDDDKSFS

-1056 EFLSSPVQKQNDG
+1056 QFLSSPVQKQNDG

-1107 DHFEERFSLIDMNVP
+1107 DHFEEKFSLIDMNVP

-1133 EGISIGVISGRLLKF
+1133 EGISIGIISGRLLQF

-1210 GKLRQF
+1210 GKVRQF
-1216 SPLQYIEGFLNDFI
+1216 SPLQYIESFLNDFI

>member
-1 MKKFKWSILL
+1 M
-11 FIILALVLST
+11 LST
-21 GVSYLALNQNVKKAN
+21 GISYLALNQNVKKAN
-36 ENTTQKMTV
+36 ENTTPKMTV

-158 FASVIGKLQGAQ
+158 FASIIGKLQGAQ
-170 DNIGKIIEKGTNQTT
+170 DNIGKIIEKGTAQTT

-248 KIQTDNNL
+248 KMQTDNNL

-267 YMSDMNSGDVLKQL
+267 YMSDMNSGDTLKQL

-291 ANQFTLSEKDPN
+291 ANQFTLSEKDPS
-303 ILADASTIQ
+303 ILADASAIQ

-329 AGKLESDIQETVIK
+329 AGKLESDIQATI
-343 KLKQSMS
+343 LKRLQKSIS
-350 NDGKQEIFINTLM
+350 NDGQHEVVINSLM
-363 KQPDV
+363 KQPDL
-368 RIKKQIENLIAKLPS
+368 RIKQQIENLIAKLPS
-383 LNMEEIG
+383 LNMEEIV
-390 QSDLPDTTKLQLQ
+390 QSDLPDVTKLQLK
-403 NVIQFTKKYN
+403 NVIQFTNKYN

-423 NKISLGSAIK
+423 NKISLGNSIK
-433 EVKDKLYTEGI
+433 EIKESLSKDGI
-444 TFSDTAKV
+444 IFNDTAKV
-452 IKMESSQTLKI
+452 IGMDSSQTM
-463 NIPEEFK
+463 NISIPSGFE
-470 LDGSTE
+470 LYGSTDS
-476 ALHIDGVDRTSDFL
+476 LLIDGVDRTSEF
-490 QSEAGEITIAPR
+490 QQNGSITISAR
-502 NEGDIKISLHVKL
+502 NEGDLKISLHVKL
-515 KDPNINIDV
+515 IDPNINIDV
-524 FSPVTWQWELSGTHK
+524 FSPITWEWKLNGNYE
-539 KETSSE
+539 KETSTG
-545 KEEPNKEDKGTQT
+545 KEEPNKEEPNKEEPNKENEGTKT
-558 ENSKVENVVHKS
+558 GNSKVENVVNKA
-570 QYGIMPLVHSAKNP
+570 QYGIMPLVHTVNKP
-584 IIKKMENTTGKDNG
+584 IIQKTEQNN
-598 TGGSPGG
+598 
-605 GTGTDNGTGGNPGG
+605 NNTGGNPGG
-619 GTGTDNGTG
+619 GTGTDNGNG
-628 GNPGG
+628 GNPNQGG
-633 GTGTDNGTGG
+633 GST
-643 NPGGGTGTDNGT
+643 
-655 GGNPGGGTGTDNGT
+655 
-669 GGNPGGGTGTD
+669 
-680 NGTGGNPGGGTGTDN
+680 
-695 GTGGNP
+695 
-701 GGGTGTDNGTGG
+701 
-713 NPGGG
+713 
-718 TGTDN
+718 
-723 GTGGNP
+723 
-729 GGGTGTD
+729 
-736 NGTGGNPGGGTG
+736 
-748 TDNGTGGNPGGG
+748 
-760 TGTDNG
+760 
-766 TGGNPG
+766 
-772 GETGTDNGKVIE
+772 VIE
-784 STTNQVVHQKTE
+784 RTNNYIVHQKTE
-796 VLTKNISNVLIKE
+796 KLTDNTSNVLIKE
-809 AVDTVESYQG
+809 AVETVQSYQG

-824 EMYYGI
+824 QMYYGI
-830 DLRTKD
+830 DLRTND

-842 EGSLDAIATEQSL
+842 EGSLDAIATDHSL
-855 YYVLNKQSLID
+855 YYMLNKQSVID

-884 TGLKQKIDSYQQLI
+884 IGLKQKMDSYQQLI

-921 MNQNLGEYVKGLAK
+921 MNQNLGEYLKGLAK

-1007 DSGTTIVS
+1007 ESGTTIVS

-1133 EGISIGVISGRLLKF
+1133 EGISIGIISGRLLKF

-1157 AFITIIMMAFV
+1157 AFITFIMMAFV

-1210 GKLRQF
+1210 GKMRQF

-1230 SGKDTGKV
+1230 SGKDTGKF

-1249 GLVSNLFVWHKKWE
+1249 GLASNLFVWHKKWE

>member
-1 MKKFKWSILL
+1 MKKFRWSILL

-36 ENTTQKMTV
+36 ENTTPKMTV

-79 YVVSRGVAESGLK
+79 YVVSRGVAENGLK

-123 NYKVNATGNKDLK
+123 NYKVNATGNNDLK
-136 AEAENTASAILEDFN
+136 AEAENTASTILEDFN

-158 FASVIGKLQGAQ
+158 FASIIGKLQGAQ
-170 DNIGKIIEKGTNQTT
+170 DNIGKIIEKGNVQTT

-210 ISVNSFKG
+210 VSVNSFKG
-218 FQDVLKGFGQALD
+218 FQDVLKGFGQVLD

-248 KIQTDNNL
+248 KMQSDNNL
-256 LANNFTNQFNQ
+256 LANNFTSQFNQ
-267 YMSDMNSGDVLKQL
+267 YMSEMNTGDVLKQL
-281 SALESANKII
+281 GALESANKVIT
-291 ANQFTLSEKDPN
+291 NQFTLSEKEPN
-303 ILADASTIQ
+303 ILADASAIQ
-312 KYLTD
+312 KHLTD

-368 RIKKQIENLIAKLPS
+368 RIKNQIENLIAKLPS
-383 LNMEEIG
+383 LNMEEIV

-403 NVIQFTKKYN
+403 NVIQFTNKYN
-413 KENNFYYDPV
+413 KENNFNYDPV
-423 NKISLGSAIK
+423 NKISLGNAIK

-463 NIPEEFK
+463 NIPEKFK

-476 ALHIDGVDRTSDFL
+476 ALHIDDVDRTSDFL

-524 FSPVTWQWELSGTHK
+524 FSPVMWQWELSGTHK
-539 KETSSE
+539 KETSPE
-545 KEEPNKEDKGTQT
+545 KEDKGTQT

-570 QYGIMPLVHSAKNP
+570 QYGIMPLVHNAKKP
-584 IIKKMENTTGKDNG
+584 IIKKMENTTGNN
-598 TGGSPGG
+598 GGSPGD
-605 GTGTDNGTGGNPGG
+605 GTGTG
-619 GTGTDNGTG
+619 
-628 GNPGG
+628 
-633 GTGTDNGTGG
+633 
-643 NPGGGTGTDNGT
+643 
-655 GGNPGGGTGTDNGT
+655 
-669 GGNPGGGTGTD
+669 
-680 NGTGGNPGGGTGTDN
+680 
-695 GTGGNP
+695 
-701 GGGTGTDNGTGG
+701 NGTGG

-772 GETGTDNGKVIE
+772 GEPGTDNGKVIE
-784 STTNQVVHQKTE
+784 STTNQVVHQKSE
-796 VLTKNISNVLIKE
+796 ELTKNISSVLIKE
-809 AVDTVESYQG
+809 AVDTVESYQS
-819 LMSLY
+819 LISLY

-830 DLRTKD
+830 DLRTQD

-872 SASITSEVKQDM
+872 SSGITAEVKQDM
-884 TGLKQKIDSYQQLI
+884 TGLKQKIDSYQQFI

-913 ETMQQATS
+913 VTTQQATS
-921 MNQNLGEYVKGLAK
+921 MNENLGEYLKGLAK
-935 WRESSLKLAEEQQ
+935 WRESSLKLVEEQQ
-948 VLTTNNAGE
+948 VLTTNNTGE

-971 TMQTQSLVESSK
+971 MSQSQSLVESSK

-1025 KKMEDDKAFS
+1025 KKMEDDKSFS

-1056 EFLSSPVQKQNDG
+1056 QFLSSPVQKQNDG

-1107 DHFEERFSLIDMNVP
+1107 DHFEEKFSLIDMNVP

-1133 EGISIGVISGRLLKF
+1133 EGISIGIISGRLLQF

-1210 GKLRQF
+1210 GKVRQF
-1216 SPLQYIEGFLNDFI
+1216 SPLQYIESFLNDFI

>member
-21 GVSYLALNQNVKKAN
+21 GVSYLALNQNVKKSN

-619 GTGTDNGTG
+619 
-628 GNPGG
+628 
-633 GTGTDNGTGG
+633 
-643 NPGGGTGTDNGT
+643 
-655 GGNPGGGTGTDNGT
+655 
-669 GGNPGGGTGTD
+669 
-680 NGTGGNPGGGTGTDN
+680 
-695 GTGGNP
+695 
-701 GGGTGTDNGTGG
+701 
-713 NPGGG
+713 
-718 TGTDN
+718 
-723 GTGGNP
+723 
-729 GGGTGTD
+729 
-736 NGTGGNPGGGTG
+736 
-748 TDNGTGGNPGGG
+748 
-760 TGTDNG
+760 
-766 TGGNPG
+766 
-772 GETGTDNGKVIE
+772 ETGTDNGKVIE

>member
-21 GVSYLALNQNVKKAN
+21 GISYLALNQNVKKAN
-36 ENTTQKMTV
+36 ENTTPKMTV

-170 DNIGKIIEKGTNQTT
+170 DNIGKIIEKGINQTT

-218 FQDVLKGFGQALD
+218 FQDVLKGFGQALE

-248 KIQTDNNL
+248 KMQTDNNL

-267 YMSDMNSGDVLKQL
+267 YMSDMNSGDTLKQL

-303 ILADASTIQ
+303 ILADASAIQ

-329 AGKLESDIQETVIK
+329 AGKLESDIQATI
-343 KLKQSMS
+343 LKRLQKSIS
-350 NDGKQEIFINTLM
+350 NDGQHEVVINSLM
-363 KQPDV
+363 KQPDL
-368 RIKKQIENLIAKLPS
+368 RIKQQIENLIAKLPS
-383 LNMEEIG
+383 LNMEEIV
-390 QSDLPDTTKLQLQ
+390 QSDLPDVTKLQLK
-403 NVIQFTKKYN
+403 NVIQFTNKYN
-413 KENNFYYDPV
+413 KENNFNYDPV
-423 NKISLGSAIK
+423 NKISLGNSIK
-433 EVKDKLYTEGI
+433 KVKESLAKDGI

-452 IKMESSQTLKI
+452 IGMDSSQTM
-463 NIPEEFK
+463 NITIPSGFE
-470 LDGSTE
+470 LYGNTDS
-476 ALHIDGVDRTSDFL
+476 LLIDGVDRTSEFL
-490 QSEAGEITIAPR
+490 QNGAVAISAR
-502 NEGDIKISLHVKL
+502 NEGDLKISLHVKL
-515 KDPNINIDV
+515 VDPSINIDV
-524 FSPVTWQWELSGTHK
+524 FSPVTWEWKLNGNYE
-539 KETSSE
+539 KETSTGKE
-545 KEEPNKEDKGTQT
+545 EPKKEEPNKKNEGTKT
-558 ENSKVENVVHKS
+558 ENRKVENVFHKT
-570 QYGIMPLVHSAKNP
+570 QYGIMPLVNTVNKP
-584 IIKKMENTTGKDNG
+584 IIQKTEQSNNTE
-598 TGGSPGG
+598 
-605 GTGTDNGTGGNPGG
+605 GNPGG
-619 GTGTDNGTG
+619 GTDNGNG
-628 GNPGG
+628 GNQNQGG
-633 GTGTDNGTGG
+633 GST
-643 NPGGGTGTDNGT
+643 
-655 GGNPGGGTGTDNGT
+655 
-669 GGNPGGGTGTD
+669 
-680 NGTGGNPGGGTGTDN
+680 
-695 GTGGNP
+695 
-701 GGGTGTDNGTGG
+701 
-713 NPGGG
+713 
-718 TGTDN
+718 
-723 GTGGNP
+723 
-729 GGGTGTD
+729 
-736 NGTGGNPGGGTG
+736 
-748 TDNGTGGNPGGG
+748 
-760 TGTDNG
+760 
-766 TGGNPG
+766 
-772 GETGTDNGKVIE
+772 VIE
-784 STTNQVVHQKTE
+784 RTNNHVVHQKTE
-796 VLTKNISNVLIKE
+796 KLTDNTSNVLIKE
-809 AVDTVESYQG
+809 AVETVQSYQG

-824 EMYYGI
+824 QVYYGI
-830 DLRTKD
+830 DLRTND

-842 EGSLDAIATEQSL
+842 EGSLDAIATDHSL
-855 YYVLNKQSLID
+855 YYMLNKQSVID

-884 TGLKQKIDSYQQLI
+884 MGLKQKIDSYQQLI
-898 TSADQNSMLLAEKLN
+898 TSADQNSILLAEKLN

-921 MNQNLGEYVKGLAK
+921 MNQNLGEYLKGLAK

-1007 DSGTTIVS
+1007 ESGTTIVS

-1056 EFLSSPVQKQNDG
+1056 DFLASPVQKQNDG

-1133 EGISIGVISGRLLKF
+1133 EGISIGIISGRLLKF

-1210 GKLRQF
+1210 GKMRQF

>member
-36 ENTTQKMTV
+36 ENTTPKMTV

-79 YVVSRGVAESGLK
+79 YVVSRGVAENGLK

-113 DSELPEKLTL
+113 DSEIPEKLTL

-136 AEAENTASAILEDFN
+136 AEAENTASVILEDFN

-158 FASVIGKLQGAQ
+158 FASIIGKLQGAQ
-170 DNIGKIIEKGTNQTT
+170 DNIGKIIEKGNVQTT
-185 MYKKDVHSPLA
+185 MYKKDIHSPLA

-210 ISVNSFKG
+210 VSVNSFKG

-236 NNTYLEGFNNFQ
+236 NSTYLDGFNNFQ
-248 KIQTDNNL
+248 KMQTDNNL

-267 YMSDMNSGDVLKQL
+267 YMNDMNTGDALKQL

-291 ANQFTLSEKDPN
+291 SNQFTFSEKEPN
-303 ILADASTIQ
+303 ILTDAAAIQ
-312 KYLTD
+312 KYLAD

-363 KQPDV
+363 KQPDA

-423 NKISLGSAIK
+423 NKISLGNAIK
-433 EVKDKLYTEGI
+433 EVKDRLYTEGI

-452 IKMESSQTLKI
+452 IKMESPQILKI
-463 NIPEEFK
+463 SIPEEFE
-470 LDGSTE
+470 LYGSTE
-476 ALHIDGVDRTSDFL
+476 ALKIDDVDYTSMFL
-490 QSEAGEITIAPR
+490 EKNGEITIPPR
-502 NEGDIKISLHVKL
+502 NEGDIKINLNVKL

-539 KETSSE
+539 KETSPE

-570 QYGIMPLVHSAKNP
+570 KYGIMPLVHNAKTP
-584 IIKKMENTTGKDNG
+584 IIKKMENTTGNNGGSQEGGSG
-598 TGGSPGG
+598 TGNGGNQEGGSGTGNGGNQEGGSGTGNGGNQEGGSGTGNGGNQEGGSGTGNGGNQEG
-605 GTGTDNGTGGNPGG
+605 GTGTGNEGNQNQGGNSK
-619 GTGTDNGTG
+619 T
-628 GNPGG
+628 
-633 GTGTDNGTGG
+633 
-643 NPGGGTGTDNGT
+643 
-655 GGNPGGGTGTDNGT
+655 
-669 GGNPGGGTGTD
+669 
-680 NGTGGNPGGGTGTDN
+680 
-695 GTGGNP
+695 
-701 GGGTGTDNGTGG
+701 
-713 NPGGG
+713 
-718 TGTDN
+718 
-723 GTGGNP
+723 
-729 GGGTGTD
+729 
-736 NGTGGNPGGGTG
+736 
-748 TDNGTGGNPGGG
+748 
-760 TGTDNG
+760 
-766 TGGNPG
+766 
-772 GETGTDNGKVIE
+772 IE
-784 STTNQVVHQKTE
+784 STTNKVIHQKTE
-796 VLTKNISNVLIKE
+796 KLTENTSNVLIKE

-842 EGSLDAIATEQSL
+842 EGSLDAIATDQSL

-872 SASITSEVKQDM
+872 SSSITTEIKQDM
-884 TGLKQKIDSYQQLI
+884 SGLKQKINSYQQSI

-913 ETMQQATS
+913 GTTQQATS
-921 MNQNLGEYVKGLAK
+921 MNENLGEYLKGLAK
-935 WRESSLKLAEEQQ
+935 WRENSLKLVEEQQ
-948 VLTTNNAGE
+948 VLTTNHAGE
-957 QTAVLSL
+957 QTAILSL

-971 TMQTQSLVESSK
+971 MMQSQSLVESSK

-1015 KADSLLNDFT
+1015 KADLLLNDFT
-1025 KKMEDDKAFS
+1025 KKMEDDKSFS

-1056 EFLSSPVQKQNDG
+1056 DFLASPVQKQNDG

-1101 KKRTQS
+1101 KKRMQS
-1107 DHFEERFSLIDMNVP
+1107 DHFEEKFSLIDMNVP

-1133 EGISIGVISGRLLKF
+1133 EGISIGIISGRLLKF

-1157 AFITIIMMAFV
+1157 AFITFIMMAFV

-1210 GKLRQF
+1210 GKIRQF
-1216 SPLQYIEGFLNDFI
+1216 SPLQYIESFLNDFI

-1238 IFIVLFVIAII
+1238 IFVVLFVIAII

>member
-1 MKKFKWSILL
+1 
-11 FIILALVLST
+11 
-21 GVSYLALNQNVKKAN
+21 
-36 ENTTQKMTV
+36 
-45 ALVNEDQGT
+45 
-54 VFEGNK
+54 
-60 IAFGDQFV
+60 
-68 KNVNKNTKQEW
+68 
-79 YVVSRGVAESGLK
+79 
-92 NNNYNMM
+92 
-99 IVIPNDFS
+99 
-107 RKAVAI
+107 
-113 DSELPEKLTL
+113 
-123 NYKVNATGNKDLK
+123 
-136 AEAENTASAILEDFN
+136 
-151 KQIIDVY
+151 
-158 FASVIGKLQGAQ
+158 
-170 DNIGKIIEKGTNQTT
+170 
-185 MYKKDVHSPLA
+185 
-196 NYTNQFKTVQDYTG
+196 
-210 ISVNSFKG
+210 
-218 FQDVLKGFGQALD
+218 
-231 EGNKS
+231 
-236 NNTYLEGFNNFQ
+236 
-248 KIQTDNNL
+248 
-256 LANNFTNQFNQ
+256 
-267 YMSDMNSGDVLKQL
+267 
-281 SALESANKII
+281 
-291 ANQFTLSEKDPN
+291 
-303 ILADASTIQ
+303 
-312 KYLTD
+312 
-317 VKKQVSEYDTEL
+317 
-329 AGKLESDIQETVIK
+329 
-343 KLKQSMS
+343 
-350 NDGKQEIFINTLM
+350 
-363 KQPDV
+363 
-368 RIKKQIENLIAKLPS
+368 
-383 LNMEEIG
+383 
-390 QSDLPDTTKLQLQ
+390 
-403 NVIQFTKKYN
+403 
-413 KENNFYYDPV
+413 
-423 NKISLGSAIK
+423 
-433 EVKDKLYTEGI
+433 
-444 TFSDTAKV
+444 
-452 IKMESSQTLKI
+452 
-463 NIPEEFK
+463 
-470 LDGSTE
+470 
-476 ALHIDGVDRTSDFL
+476 
-490 QSEAGEITIAPR
+490 
-502 NEGDIKISLHVKL
+502 
-515 KDPNINIDV
+515 
-524 FSPVTWQWELSGTHK
+524 
-539 KETSSE
+539 
-545 KEEPNKEDKGTQT
+545 
-558 ENSKVENVVHKS
+558 
-570 QYGIMPLVHSAKNP
+570 
-584 IIKKMENTTGKDNG
+584 
-598 TGGSPGG
+598 
-605 GTGTDNGTGGNPGG
+605 
-619 GTGTDNGTG
+619 
-628 GNPGG
+628 
-633 GTGTDNGTGG
+633 
-643 NPGGGTGTDNGT
+643 
-655 GGNPGGGTGTDNGT
+655 
-669 GGNPGGGTGTD
+669 
-680 NGTGGNPGGGTGTDN
+680 GGNPGGGTGTDN

-784 STTNQVVHQKTE
+784 STTNQVIHQKTE
-796 VLTKNISNVLIKE
+796 KITDITSSVLIKE

-842 EGSLDAIATEQSL
+842 EGSLDAIATDQSL

-872 SASITSEVKQDM
+872 SSSITTEIKQDM
-884 TGLKQKIDSYQQLI
+884 SGLKQKINSYQQSI

-913 ETMQQATS
+913 GTTQQATS
-921 MNQNLGEYVKGLAK
+921 MNENLGEYVKGLAK
-935 WRESSLKLAEEQQ
+935 WRENSLKLVEEQQ
-948 VLTTNNAGE
+948 VVTTNHAGE

-971 TMQTQSLVESSK
+971 MMQSQSLVESSK

-1015 KADSLLNDFT
+1015 KADLLLNDFT
-1025 KKMEDDKAFS
+1025 KKMEDDKSFS

-1056 EFLSSPVQKQNDG
+1056 DFLASPVQKQNDG

-1101 KKRTQS
+1101 KKRMQS
-1107 DHFEERFSLIDMNVP
+1107 DHFEEKFSLIDMNVP

-1133 EGISIGVISGRLLKF
+1133 EGISIGIISGRLLKF

-1157 AFITIIMMAFV
+1157 AFITFIMMAFV

-1210 GKLRQF
+1210 GKIRQF
-1216 SPLQYIEGFLNDFI
+1216 SPLQYIESFLNDFI

-1238 IFIVLFVIAII
+1238 IFVVLFVIAII

>member
-1 MKKFKWSILL
+1 M

-36 ENTTQKMTV
+36 ENTTPKMTV

-79 YVVSRGVAESGLK
+79 YVVSRGVAENGLK

-123 NYKVNATGNKDLK
+123 NYKVNATGNNDLK
-136 AEAENTASAILEDFN
+136 AGAENTASTILEDFN

-158 FASVIGKLQGAQ
+158 FASIIGKLQGAQ
-170 DNIGKIIEKGTNQTT
+170 DNIGKIIEKGNVQTT

-210 ISVNSFKG
+210 VSVNSFKG
-218 FQDVLKGFGQALD
+218 FQDVLKGFGQVLE

-248 KIQTDNNL
+248 KMQSDNNL
-256 LANNFTNQFNQ
+256 LANNFTSQFNQ
-267 YMSDMNSGDVLKQL
+267 YMSEMNTGDVLKQL
-281 SALESANKII
+281 SALESANKVIT
-291 ANQFTLSEKDPN
+291 NQFTLSEKEPN
-303 ILADASTIQ
+303 ILADASAIQ
-312 KYLTD
+312 KHLTD

-363 KQPDV
+363 KQPDA
-368 RIKKQIENLIAKLPS
+368 RIKKQIENLIVKLPS
-383 LNMEEIG
+383 LNMEEIV
-390 QSDLPDTTKLQLQ
+390 QSDLPDTTKLQMQ

-413 KENNFYYDPV
+413 KENNFYYDSV
-423 NKISLGSAIK
+423 NKISLGNAIK
-433 EVKDKLYTEGI
+433 EVKDSLYKDGT

-452 IKMESSQTLKI
+452 IKMESPQILKI
-463 NIPEEFK
+463 KIPEEFE
-470 LDGSTE
+470 LDGSTGF
-476 ALHIDGVDRTSDFL
+476 LHIDGEDRTSDFL

-524 FSPVTWQWELSGTHK
+524 FSPVMWQWELSGTHK
-539 KETSSE
+539 KETSPE
-545 KEEPNKEDKGTQT
+545 KEKPNKEDKGTQT

-570 QYGIMPLVHSAKNP
+570 QYGIMPLVHNAKKP
-584 IIKKMENTTGKDNG
+584 IIKKMENTIGNNGGNPGGGTGKDNG
-598 TGGSPGG
+598 TGGSPGD
-605 GTGTDNGTGGNPGG
+605 GTGTGNGTEGNS
-619 GTGTDNGTG
+619 
-628 GNPGG
+628 
-633 GTGTDNGTGG
+633 
-643 NPGGGTGTDNGT
+643 
-655 GGNPGGGTGTDNGT
+655 
-669 GGNPGGGTGTD
+669 
-680 NGTGGNPGGGTGTDN
+680 
-695 GTGGNP
+695 
-701 GGGTGTDNGTGG
+701 
-713 NPGGG
+713 
-718 TGTDN
+718 
-723 GTGGNP
+723 
-729 GGGTGTD
+729 
-736 NGTGGNPGGGTG
+736 
-748 TDNGTGGNPGGG
+748 GGG

-772 GETGTDNGKVIE
+772 GEPGTDNGKVIE

-796 VLTKNISNVLIKE
+796 VLTKNASSVLIKE

-830 DLRTKD
+830 DLRTQD
-836 VGPKLE
+836 VGSKLE

-872 SASITSEVKQDM
+872 SSGITAEVKQDM
-884 TGLKQKIDSYQQLI
+884 TGLKQKIDSYQQFI

-913 ETMQQATS
+913 VTTQQATS
-921 MNQNLGEYVKGLAK
+921 MNENLGEYLKGLAK
-935 WRESSLKLAEEQQ
+935 WRESSLKLVEEQQ
-948 VLTTNNAGE
+948 VLTTNNTGE

-971 TMQTQSLVESSK
+971 MSQSQSLVESSK

-1025 KKMEDDKAFS
+1025 KKMEDDKSFS

-1056 EFLSSPVQKQNDG
+1056 QFLSSPVQKQNDG

-1107 DHFEERFSLIDMNVP
+1107 DHFEEKFSLIDMNVP

-1133 EGISIGVISGRLLKF
+1133 EGISIGIISGRLLQF

-1168 LVSTYLLR
+1168 LVSTYVLR

-1210 GKLRQF
+1210 GKVRQF
-1216 SPLQYIEGFLNDFI
+1216 SPLQYIESFLNDFI

-1275 G
+1275 S

>member
-1 MKKFKWSILL
+1 
-11 FIILALVLST
+11 
-21 GVSYLALNQNVKKAN
+21 
-36 ENTTQKMTV
+36 
-45 ALVNEDQGT
+45 
-54 VFEGNK
+54 
-60 IAFGDQFV
+60 
-68 KNVNKNTKQEW
+68 
-79 YVVSRGVAESGLK
+79 
-92 NNNYNMM
+92 
-99 IVIPNDFS
+99 
-107 RKAVAI
+107 
-113 DSELPEKLTL
+113 
-123 NYKVNATGNKDLK
+123 
-136 AEAENTASAILEDFN
+136 
-151 KQIIDVY
+151 
-158 FASVIGKLQGAQ
+158 
-170 DNIGKIIEKGTNQTT
+170 
-185 MYKKDVHSPLA
+185 
-196 NYTNQFKTVQDYTG
+196 
-210 ISVNSFKG
+210 
-218 FQDVLKGFGQALD
+218 
-231 EGNKS
+231 
-236 NNTYLEGFNNFQ
+236 
-248 KIQTDNNL
+248 TDN
-256 LANNFTNQFNQ
+256 
-267 YMSDMNSGDVLKQL
+267 
-281 SALESANKII
+281 
-291 ANQFTLSEKDPN
+291 
-303 ILADASTIQ
+303 
-312 KYLTD
+312 
-317 VKKQVSEYDTEL
+317 
-329 AGKLESDIQETVIK
+329 
-343 KLKQSMS
+343 
-350 NDGKQEIFINTLM
+350 
-363 KQPDV
+363 
-368 RIKKQIENLIAKLPS
+368 
-383 LNMEEIG
+383 
-390 QSDLPDTTKLQLQ
+390 
-403 NVIQFTKKYN
+403 
-413 KENNFYYDPV
+413 
-423 NKISLGSAIK
+423 
-433 EVKDKLYTEGI
+433 
-444 TFSDTAKV
+444 
-452 IKMESSQTLKI
+452 
-463 NIPEEFK
+463 
-470 LDGSTE
+470 
-476 ALHIDGVDRTSDFL
+476 
-490 QSEAGEITIAPR
+490 
-502 NEGDIKISLHVKL
+502 
-515 KDPNINIDV
+515 
-524 FSPVTWQWELSGTHK
+524 
-539 KETSSE
+539 
-545 KEEPNKEDKGTQT
+545 
-558 ENSKVENVVHKS
+558 
-570 QYGIMPLVHSAKNP
+570 
-584 IIKKMENTTGKDNG
+584 
-598 TGGSPGG
+598 
-605 GTGTDNGTGGNPGG
+605 GGNPGG
-619 GTGTDNGTG
+619 GTGTDNGGNPGGGTGTDNG

-633 GTGTDNGTGG
+633 GTGTDNGGNSGGGTGTDNGG
-643 NPGGGTGTDNGT
+643 NPGGGTGTDNG
-655 GGNPGGGTGTDNGT
+655 GNPEGGTGTDNG
-669 GGNPGGGTGTD
+669 GNQNQGGGS
-680 NGTGGNPGGGTGTDN
+680 
-695 GTGGNP
+695 
-701 GGGTGTDNGTGG
+701 
-713 NPGGG
+713 
-718 TGTDN
+718 
-723 GTGGNP
+723 
-729 GGGTGTD
+729 
-736 NGTGGNPGGGTG
+736 
-748 TDNGTGGNPGGG
+748 
-760 TGTDNG
+760 
-766 TGGNPG
+766 
-772 GETGTDNGKVIE
+772 KVIE
-784 STTNQVVHQKTE
+784 RTNNHIVHQKTE
-796 VLTKNISNVLIKE
+796 TLTDSTSNVLIKE
-809 AVDTVESYQG
+809 AVETVQSYQG

-824 EMYYGI
+824 QVYYGI
-830 DLRTKD
+830 DLRTND

-842 EGSLDAIATEQSL
+842 EGSLDAIATDHSL
-855 YYVLNKQSLID
+855 YYMLNKQSVID

-1007 DSGTTIVS
+1007 ESGTTIVS